1 MTNKKLKLAA
11 MSVALTACVAAQP
24 MAAHAVEGPDPA
36 EDNAAPQAEP
46 VAESSTPAPVAEEGE
61 KQEKVGE
68 QEEFF
73 PPPVNEEAKSEE
85 QAPAFG
91 PGTKTDD
98 IIIDYKPAEK
108 PEEPGESGKDG
119 ETDGSEGS
127 GETDETENPD
137 GTYVKGDVI
146 DNSKK
151 DEATGKDGKIGEAT
165 KEETPDSS
173 SSTTVVDPDAE
184 VKKGDPVVG
193 KDEDGNTT
201 ITTPTET
208 TGTETT
214 TTTGTGKADSSTTIT
229 DTKKGEEINLDDE
242 LGKDVRPDWKT
253 DKDAK
258 LGDYTVDKVE
268 PAKDGNSKTLT
279 LKKTSPTEEKEMAAE
294 DIAKLL
300 DVPEGGVEKKEE
312 LDEEG
317 NPKTT
322 YTLKKEEISTDEN
335 GNTVTRVT
343 YYKITGNTV
352 ETTTETTLVL
362 KVEKGTVD
370 VNNEDL
376 TTEIE
381 LPSIT
386 AKNTDE
392 TKTDVIEI
400 SSEKLGE
407 MLQDEY
413 YNNVTGE
420 YVYTENVD
428 GKEYTYKVKKMEDS
442 KPLTNA
448 QLAER
453 LGEGFTGDDNGVYYK
468 GEKLTF
474 DQMEAVRK
482 TLSYTVEV
490 TEVTKTPGQVEGG
503 QESIESAK
511 ETAKL
516 EAIKA
521 ALTDAARNAGINVE
535 TDDFKNQLNTIDP
548 TGKGQLNLSYT
559 DADGNVH
566 TVTLRYNGATVSAP
580 QPGTPDSS
588 KDTETRKDVTDNV
601 ITGTAYVTGSNTWT
615 ESGSL
620 NGTYVKPG
628 SGELPSL
635 DGWTIASKDPEKG
648 TTTYKKE
655 DTVTSPDG
663 TSTKITRTCTITES
677 SASLSDTEKE
687 EIAWAELLNQHP
699 EYKNKDELKA
709 AGYNINISSMDFS
722 GIKCVEWTIDELSES
737 TKTDAKDLNDK
748 LVIPGGKNWS
758 IDEKART
765 ITVDGKTYDK
775 VTKTNDGYTC
785 TVEDKNG
792 VKTTYT
798 FTKQA
803 GAPLTPEEIQT
814 ALAGQYSVSADSI
827 RLNADGKT
835 ATFTK
840 GNETITVDY
849 STLSETLTVRKD
861 VHTSSSVTDIIK
873 DNKDLEKAYDELWKQ
888 IQEIQSKLLPG
899 EELWIGNLE
908 VTDKTEKTDI
918 IKYFTTAISPENM
931 SKDELIKALQEQER
945 IAKNSTYV
953 ANKGSDYEETK
964 KNYYSGEK
972 TDEFKSFSKAPDG
985 SKIEV
990 YWKLTWWGGYYYYT
1004 DANGQEVRV
1013 HSNTVH
1019 YEEQRDDIGHLDL
1032 ASGSKLDL
1040 LPDKDDKV
1048 DQTDCVLVSKNL
1060 KLEWNYDAGNLVNG
1074 KGNQLVGLDSKISWD
1089 DEGGEGNGH
1098 YEYDRGTPNNCPDK
1112 SAYYKLTGTV
1122 AYDPIKE
1129 NGSIKLY
1136 QGQRG
1141 DYWTPGISAEDQAI
1155 NAYLKATGSSKT
1167 AASLT
1172 KKERDAIVGTYVVQI
1187 GTTGTNSTGESGYQV
1202 YLKSSELTAYGY
1214 MTRDANTCINS
1225 TYKRQDGTWGYVG
1238 GYDLMIS
1245 KLTQV
1250 SEGKVVGQTESTI
1263 KTITAPLSIRSSQD
1277 FANRLLELNKQTTT
1291 HKTSESATA
1300 YGENTS
1306 GGFDGAYT
1314 QNKSETVTGSGTGKG
1329 HYTTFTEVLK
1339 KLFTGS
1345 GSKEHDE
1352 GKVSY
1357 TYRTTDKVDT
1367 TPVSKETVTT
1377 TDAHVDYNYT
1387 SIETRTVTVNGE
1399 ETVIVPPVTPP
1410 VDPDTPDGPVE
1421 DETPDEVMTPET
1433 PELPAVQDAAPD
1445 EVVLPAEP
1453 ELPAVQDATALPQT
1467 GVNWMAALGMAFSG
1481 MLLTIAGAFASLK
1494 YKEKH

>member
-1 MTNKKLKLAA
+1 MLWKAPADPEGKDADPKAALEEGADLKGQEENAPEGKD
-11 MSVALTACVAAQP
+11 Q
-24 MAAHAVEGPDPA
+24 VE
-36 EDNAAPQAEP
+36 
-46 VAESSTPAPVAEEGE
+46 APVN
-61 KQEKVGE
+61 QEADKKE
-68 QEEFF
+68 QE
-73 PPPVNEEAKSEE
+73 
-85 QAPAFG
+85 PAFA
-91 PGTKTDD
+91 PDTESKDVE
-98 IIIDYKPAEK
+98 IDYKDPQ
-108 PEEPGESGKDG
+108 PDPKDPD
-119 ETDGSEGS
+119 T
-127 GETDETENPD
+127 TITE
-137 GTYVKGDVI
+137 GDVI
-146 DNSKK
+146 DTSKK
-151 DEATGKDGKIGEAT
+151 DEESGETGKIGKAT
-165 KEETPDSS
+165 KTET
-173 SSTTVVDPDAE
+173 VDPDASTTE
-184 VKKGDPVVG
+184 VEMGKTTTHPDGSTTTPGTQITTDQGTGEAKAETETETQEKGDKEKDPEKGQIDLKEELGDARKDLTWDGVEAEAG
-193 KDEDGNTT
+193 KDQEEKAKFNGYT
-201 ITTPTET
+201 IQESKPS
-208 TGTETT
+208 
-214 TTTGTGKADSSTTIT
+214 A
-229 DTKKGEEINLDDE
+229 
-242 LGKDVRPDWKT
+242 
-253 DKDAK
+253 
-258 LGDYTVDKVE
+258 
-268 PAKDGNSKTLT
+268 DGNSKELT
-279 LKKTSPTEEKEMAAE
+279 LKKTETGKEKHLSAE
-294 DIAKLL
+294 DIAKLMDESEHL
-300 DVPEGGVEKKEE
+300 DKKEDGSYTLKKTE
-312 LDEEG
+312 DILDEEG
-317 NPKTT
+317 KVIGTRTT
-322 YTLKKEEISTDEN
+322 VYE
-335 GNTVTRVT
+335 VTRDSVQT
-343 YYKITGNTV
+343 I
-352 ETTTETTLVL
+352 TETTL
-362 KVEKGTVD
+362 KIRMDKGTKPD
-370 VNNEDL
+370 EKDL
-376 TTEIE
+376 NTEIE
-381 LPSIT
+381 QPDIKDEKTQEVILPSTELENILKDPTTVKKDDGTYIYTETIYNADGTIT
-386 AKNTDE
+386 IREYTI
-392 TKTDVIEI
+392 TKTDT
-400 SSEKLGE
+400 
-407 MLQDEY
+407 DR
-413 YNNVTGE
+413 
-420 YVYTENVD
+420 D
-428 GKEYTYKVKKMEDS
+428 
-442 KPLTNA
+442 LTN
-448 QLAER
+448 QELAER
-453 LGEGFTGDDNGVYYK
+453 LGEGFTADQDGVYYK

-474 DQMEAVRK
+474 DQKEAVRK

-490 TEVTKTPGQVEGG
+490 TEITKTPGQVEGG
-503 QESIESAK
+503 QESIKSAE

-566 TVTLRYNGATVSAP
+566 TVTLRYDGATVSAP
-580 QPGTPDSS
+580 QPGSSDPS

-601 ITGTAYVTGSNTWT
+601 ITGTAYVNGSNTWT

-620 NGTYVKPG
+620 NGTYVKPD

-635 DGWTIASKDPEKG
+635 DGWTVDTNDPEKG
-648 TTTYKKE
+648 TTIYKKE

-663 TSTKITRTCTITES
+663 TITKITRTCTITES

-687 EIAWAELLNQHP
+687 EIAWNELQ
-699 EYKNKDELKA
+699 NKTGKDKA
-709 AGYNINISSMDFS
+709 TLIQEGYSIDIGSMDFS
-722 GIKCVEWTIDELSES
+722 GIKRVEWTIYELSES

-873 DNKDLEKAYDELWKQ
+873 DNKDLEKAYDDLWKQ

-990 YWKLTWWGGYYYYT
+990 YWKSTWWGGYYYYT

-1074 KGNQLVGLDSKISWD
+1074 KGNQPVGLDSKISWD
-1089 DEGGEGNGH
+1089 DEGGEGDGH
-1098 YEYDRGTPNNCPDK
+1098 YEYDRGNSNNCPDK

-1136 QGQRG
+1136 QGG
-1141 DYWTPGISAEDQAI
+1141 YDGWHWVSAEEQAI
-1155 NAYLKATGSSKT
+1155 NAYLKATGSNKT
-1167 AASLT
+1167 AANLS
-1172 KKERDAIVGTYVVQI
+1172 KKERDAIVGTYVVKI

-1202 YLKSSELTAYGY
+1202 YLKTSELTAYGY

-1277 FANRLLELNKQTTT
+1277 FANRLLELNQQTTT
-1291 HKTSESATA
+1291 HKTSERATA

-1339 KLFTGS
+1339 KLFSGKGETSYDTGN
-1345 GSKEHDE
+1345 
-1352 GKVSY
+1352 VSY
-1357 TYRTTDKVDT
+1357 TYRTTDKVNT

-1421 DETPDEVMTPET
+1421 DETPDEVVTPET
-1433 PELPAVQDAAPD
+1433 PELPLVQDATPD

>member
-24 MAAHAVEGPDPA
+24 MAAHAVEGPDSV

-46 VAESSTPAPVAEEGE
+46 APVEGKTAEGEVEGEEE
-61 KQEKVGE
+61 KQE
-68 QEEFF
+68 EFV
-73 PPPVNEEAKSEE
+73 PPVNDEAKKDD

-91 PGTKTDD
+91 PGTNTDD

-108 PEEPGESGKDG
+108 PDESG
-119 ETDGSEGS
+119 ES

-258 LGDYTVDKVE
+258 LGGYTVDKVE

-279 LKKTSPTEEKEMAAE
+279 LKKTSEPETKKMSAE
-294 DIAKLL
+294 DVAKLL
-300 DVPEGGVEKKEE
+300 DVPEGGVEKKT
-312 LDEEG
+312 DDEG
-317 NPKTT
+317 NTT
-322 YTLKKEEISTDEN
+322 YTLKKEETSTDEN

-343 YYKITGNTV
+343 YYEITGNSV
-352 ETTTETTLVL
+352 KTTTETTLKL
-362 KVEKGTVD
+362 KVEKGTETKKD
-370 VNNEDL
+370 QDL
-376 TTEIE
+376 STEAE
-381 LPSIT
+381 LPDSIT
-386 AKNTDE
+386 VKNGKSELKVSKDILEKALDNGGTYTDTDKNITYTV
-392 TKTDVIEI
+392 TKKEE
-400 SSEKLGE
+400 SSTKLSNE
-407 MLQDEY
+407 
-413 YNNVTGE
+413 
-420 YVYTENVD
+420 
-428 GKEYTYKVKKMEDS
+428 
-442 KPLTNA
+442 
-448 QLAER
+448 QLAKR
-453 LGEGFTGDDNGVYYK
+453 LGDGFTYNAADDSISYK
-468 GEKLTF
+468 GEKLTISQN
-474 DQMEAVRK
+474 DVYRK
-482 TLSYTVEV
+482 LLSYDVTV
-490 TEVTKTPGQVEGG
+490 TETIKNEGQVEGG
-503 QESIESAK
+503 QASIDKANND
-511 ETAKL
+511 AKL

-521 ALTDAARNAGINVE
+521 ALTDAAKKTGINVDSE
-535 TDDFKNQLNTIDP
+535 DFKNQLNTIDP

-566 TVTLRYNGATVSAP
+566 TVTLCYDGATVSAP
-580 QPGTPDSS
+580 EPSS
-588 KDTETRKDVTDNV
+588 SDPSKNTETREDIKDYTV
-601 ITGTAYVTGSNTWT
+601 TGTAYVTGSNTWT

-635 DGWTIASKDPEKG
+635 EGWTFDGIDTEKG

-655 DTVTSPDG
+655 ETVTSPDG
-663 TSTKITRTCTITES
+663 TSTKIIRTCTITES
-677 SASLSDTEKE
+677 SASLSDAEKAD
-687 EIAWAELLNQHP
+687 IAWAELLKQHP
-699 EYKNKDELKA
+699 EYKNEDELKA
-709 AGYNINISSMDFS
+709 AGYNIDIGSMDFS
-722 GIKCVEWTIDELSES
+722 GIKRVEWTIGTLSES
-737 TKTDAKDLNDK
+737 TKTDTKDLNDK

-758 IDEKART
+758 IDEKAGT
-765 ITVDGKTYDK
+765 ITVDGDIYRN

-840 GNETITVDY
+840 GDETITVDY

-888 IQEIQSKLLPG
+888 IQEIRSKLPPD

-908 VTDKTEKTDI
+908 VTDKTKKTDI

-990 YWKLTWWGGYYYYT
+990 YWKWTLWGGYYYYT

-1074 KGNQLVGLDSKISWD
+1074 KDNQPVGLDSKISWD
-1089 DEGGEGNGH
+1089 DEGGEGDGH

-1172 KKERDAIVGTYVVQI
+1172 KKERDAIVGTYVVKI
-1187 GTTGTNSTGESGYQV
+1187 GTTDTNSTGESGYQV
-1202 YLKSSELTAYGY
+1202 YLKTSELTAYGY

-1339 KLFTGS
+1339 KLFSGKGETSYDTGS
-1345 GSKEHDE
+1345 
-1352 GKVSY
+1352 VSY
-1357 TYRTTDKVDT
+1357 SYRTPDEVITSA
-1367 TPVSKETVTT
+1367 VSKTTKTT

-1410 VDPDTPDGPVE
+1410 ETPVE
-1421 DETPDEVMTPET
+1421 DETPDEVVTPET
-1433 PELPAVQDAAPD
+1433 PELPPVQDATPDQVIAP
-1445 EVVLPAEP
+1445 ANP
-1453 ELPAVQDATALPQT
+1453 ELPPVQDATALPQT

>member
-1 MTNKKLKLAA
+1 MLWK
-11 MSVALTACVAAQP
+11 
-24 MAAHAVEGPDPA
+24 
-36 EDNAAPQAEP
+36 APTLSRITLP
-46 VAESSTPAPVAEEGE
+46 RRPNPPLW
-61 KQEKVGE
+61 KVRP
-68 QEEFF
+68 QKARSRAKRASRRSL

-98 IIIDYKPAEK
+98 ITIDYKPAEK
-108 PEEPGESGKDG
+108 PEQPGKSGEDG

-151 DEATGKDGKIGEAT
+151 DEVTGKDGKIGEAT

-208 TGTETT
+208 TGTQTT

-242 LGKDVRPDWKT
+242 LGKDVRPGWGT
-253 DKDAK
+253 GKDAK

-268 PAKDGNSKTLT
+268 PAEDGNSKELT
-279 LKKTSPTEEKEMAAE
+279 LKKTSEPETKEMSAE
-294 DIAKLL
+294 DVAKLL
-300 DVPEGGVEKKEE
+300 DVPEGGVEKKT
-312 LDEEG
+312 DNEG
-317 NPKTT
+317 NTT
-322 YTLKKEEISTDEN
+322 YTLKKEETSTDEN
-335 GNTVTRVT
+335 GNTVTRTT
-343 YYKITGNTV
+343 YYEITGNSVKTR
-352 ETTTETTLVL
+352 TETTLVL
-362 KVEKGTVD
+362 KVEKGTETKKD
-370 VNNEDL
+370 QDL
-376 TTEIE
+376 STEAE
-381 LPSIT
+381 LPDSIT
-386 AKNTDE
+386 VKNGKSELKVSKDILEKALDNGGTYTDTDKNITYTV
-392 TKTDVIEI
+392 TKKEE
-400 SSEKLGE
+400 SSTKLSNE
-407 MLQDEY
+407 
-413 YNNVTGE
+413 
-420 YVYTENVD
+420 
-428 GKEYTYKVKKMEDS
+428 
-442 KPLTNA
+442 
-448 QLAER
+448 QLAKR
-453 LGEGFTGDDNGVYYK
+453 LGDGFTYNAADDSISYK
-468 GEKLTF
+468 GEKLTISQN
-474 DQMEAVRK
+474 DVYRK
-482 TLSYTVEV
+482 LLSYDVTV
-490 TEVTKTPGQVEGG
+490 TETIKNEGQVEGG
-503 QESIESAK
+503 QASIDKANND
-511 ETAKL
+511 AKL

-521 ALTDAARNAGINVE
+521 ALTDAAKKTGINVDSE
-535 TDDFKNQLNTIDP
+535 DFKNQLNTIDP

-566 TVTLRYNGATVSAP
+566 TVTLCYDGATVSAP
-580 QPGTPDSS
+580 EPGSS
-588 KDTETRKDVTDNV
+588 DPSKNTETREDIKDYTV
-601 ITGTAYVTGSNTWT
+601 TGTAYVTGSNTWT

-635 DGWTIASKDPEKG
+635 EGWTFDGIDTEKG

-655 DTVTSPDG
+655 ETVTSPDG

-687 EIAWAELLNQHP
+687 EIAWKELQ
-699 EYKNKDELKA
+699 NKTGKDKA
-709 AGYNINISSMDFS
+709 TLLQEGYSIDIGSMDFS
-722 GIKCVEWTIDELSES
+722 GIKRVEWTIDTLSES
-737 TKTDAKDLNDK
+737 TKTDTKDLNDK

-758 IDEKART
+758 IDENAGT
-765 ITVDGKTYDK
+765 ITVDGNIYRN
-775 VTKTNDGYTC
+775 VTKTDDGYTC

-840 GNETITVDY
+840 GDETITVDY

-861 VHTSSSVTDIIK
+861 VHTSSSVTGIIK
-873 DNKDLEKAYDELWKQ
+873 DDKDLEKAYDELWKQ
-888 IQEIQSKLLPG
+888 IQEIQSKLQPG
-899 EELWIGNLE
+899 EELRIGE
-908 VTDKTEKTDI
+908 TKIDSTTKKEDI
-918 IKYFTTAISPENM
+918 IKYFTKAISPDNM

-972 TDEFKSFSKAPDG
+972 TGEFKYFSKAPDG

-990 YWKLTWWGGYYYYT
+990 YWKSTWGWNGYYYYT
-1004 DANGQEVRV
+1004 DANGHEVRV
-1013 HSNTVH
+1013 DSNTVH
-1019 YEEQRDDIGHLDL
+1019 SEEQRDDIGHLDL

-1040 LPDKDDKV
+1040 LPDKDGKV

-1060 KLEWNYDAGNLVNG
+1060 KLEWNYDAGKLVNG
-1074 KGNQLVGLDSKISWD
+1074 KDNQTVGLDSKISWD
-1089 DEGGEGNGH
+1089 DEGGEGSGH
-1098 YEYDRGTPNNCPDK
+1098 YEYDRGNRNNNPDK

-1136 QGQRG
+1136 QGQWG
-1141 DYWTPGISAEDQAI
+1141 DYWNPGISAEDEAI

-1167 AASLT
+1167 YRDLT
-1172 KKERDAIVGTYVVQI
+1172 TKERNAIVGTYVVQI

-1214 MTRDANTCINS
+1214 MSRDANTCINS

-1245 KLTQV
+1245 ELTQV
-1250 SEGKVVGQTESTI
+1250 REGKVVGQTESTI

-1277 FANRLLELNKQTTT
+1277 FAKRLLELNKQTTT
-1291 HKTSESATA
+1291 THKTGEGATA

-1306 GGFDGAYT
+1306 GDFDGTYT
-1314 QNKSETVTGSGTGKG
+1314 QKKSETVEGSGTGKG

-1339 KLFTGS
+1339 KIFSGS

-1357 TYRTTDKVDT
+1357 TYRTTDKVNT

-1377 TDAHVDYNYT
+1377 TDAHVGYNYT
-1387 SIETRTVTVNGE
+1387 SIETRKVTVNGE

-1410 VDPDTPDGPVE
+1410 ETPVE
-1421 DETPDEVMTPET
+1421 DETPDEVVTPET
-1433 PELPAVQDAAPD
+1433 PELPPVQDATPD
-1445 EVVLPAEP
+1445 TPVLPSDAV
-1453 ELPAVQDATALPQT
+1453 LPAVQDALPQT

-1481 MLLTIAGAFASLK
+1481 MLLMVVGAFTSLK

>member
-24 MAAHAVEGPDPA
+24 MAAHAVEGPDSV

-46 VAESSTPAPVAEEGE
+46 APVEGKTAEGEVEGEEE
-61 KQEKVGE
+61 KQE
-68 QEEFF
+68 EFV
-73 PPPVNEEAKSEE
+73 PPENDEAKKDD

-108 PEEPGESGKDG
+108 PDETGKSGEDG
-119 ETDGSEGS
+119 ETDGSDGS

-201 ITTPTET
+201 ITTKTET
-208 TGTETT
+208 TGTQTT
-214 TTTGTGKADSSTTIT
+214 TTTGTGEANSNTTIT

-242 LGKDVRPDWKT
+242 LGKDVRPNWST
-253 DKDAK
+253 DEKAK
-258 LGDYTVDKVE
+258 LGGYTVDKVE
-268 PAKDGNSKTLT
+268 PAEDGNSKTLT
-279 LKKTSPTEEKEMAAE
+279 LKKTSPTETKEMAAE
-294 DIAKLL
+294 DVAKLL
-300 DVPEGGVEKKEE
+300 DVPEDGVEKKTD
-312 LDEEG
+312 DEG
-317 NPKTT
+317 KTT
-322 YTLKKEEISTDEN
+322 YILKKEETSTDEN

-362 KVEKGTVD
+362 NVEKGTETKKD
-370 VNNEDL
+370 QDL
-376 TTEIE
+376 STEAE
-381 LPSIT
+381 LPDSIT
-386 AKNTDE
+386 VKNGKSELKVSKDILEKALDNGGTYTDTDKNITYTV
-392 TKTDVIEI
+392 TKKEE
-400 SSEKLGE
+400 SSTKLSNE
-407 MLQDEY
+407 
-413 YNNVTGE
+413 
-420 YVYTENVD
+420 
-428 GKEYTYKVKKMEDS
+428 
-442 KPLTNA
+442 
-448 QLAER
+448 QLAKR
-453 LGEGFTGDDNGVYYK
+453 LGDGFTYNAADDSISYK
-468 GEKLTF
+468 GEKLTISQN
-474 DQMEAVRK
+474 DVYRK
-482 TLSYTVEV
+482 LLSYDVTV
-490 TEVTKTPGQVEGG
+490 TETIKNEGQVEGG
-503 QESIESAK
+503 QASIDKANND
-511 ETAKL
+511 AKL

-521 ALTDAARNAGINVE
+521 ALTDAAKKTGINVDSE
-535 TDDFKNQLNTIDP
+535 DFKNQLNTIDP

-566 TVTLRYNGATVSAP
+566 TVTLCYDGATVSAP
-580 QPGTPDSS
+580 EPGSS
-588 KDTETRKDVTDNV
+588 DPSKNTETREDIKDYTV
-601 ITGTAYVTGSNTWT
+601 TGTAYVTGSNTWT

-635 DGWTIASKDPEKG
+635 EGWTFDSIDTEKG

-655 DTVTSPDG
+655 ETVTSPDG

-687 EIAWAELLNQHP
+687 EIAWAELLKQHP

-722 GIKCVEWTIDELSES
+722 GIKRVEWTIDELSES

-814 ALAGQYSVSADSI
+814 ALAGQYSVPADSI

-888 IQEIQSKLLPG
+888 IQEIQSKLQPG

-945 IAKNSTYV
+945 IAKSSTYV

-990 YWKLTWWGGYYYYT
+990 YWKWTRWGGYYYYT

-1040 LPDKDDKV
+1040 LPDKDGNV

-1074 KGNQLVGLDSKISWD
+1074 KGNQPVGLDSKISWD
-1089 DEGGEGNGH
+1089 DEGGEGDGH
-1098 YEYDRGTPNNCPDK
+1098 YEYDRGNPNNCPDK

-1136 QGQRG
+1136 QGG
-1141 DYWTPGISAEDQAI
+1141 YDDWHWVSAEDQAI

-1172 KKERDAIVGTYVVQI
+1172 KKERDAIVGTYVVKI
-1187 GTTGTNSTGESGYQV
+1187 GTTDTNSTGESGYQV
-1202 YLKSSELTAYGY
+1202 YLKTSELTAYGY

-1300 YGENTS
+1300 SGENTS
-1306 GGFDGAYT
+1306 GGFNGAYT
-1314 QNKSETVTGSGTGKG
+1314 QDKSETVTGSGTGKG

-1357 TYRTTDKVDT
+1357 TYRTTDKVNT

-1387 SIETRTVTVNGE
+1387 SIETRTVTVDGE

-1410 VDPDTPDGPVE
+1410 ETPVE
-1421 DETPDEVMTPET
+1421 DETPDEVVTPET
-1433 PELPAVQDAAPD
+1433 PELPPVQDATPDDAAP
-1445 EVVLPAEP
+1445 ETPVLPSDAV
-1453 ELPAVQDATALPQT
+1453 LPAVQDALPQT

>member
-1 MTNKKLKLAA
+1 M
-11 MSVALTACVAAQP
+11 
-24 MAAHAVEGPDPA
+24 
-36 EDNAAPQAEP
+36 
-46 VAESSTPAPVAEEGE
+46 
-61 KQEKVGE
+61 
-68 QEEFF
+68 
-73 PPPVNEEAKSEE
+73 NEEAKKDD

-98 IIIDYKPAEK
+98 ITIDYKPAEK
-108 PEEPGESGKDG
+108 PEEPGE
-119 ETDGSEGS
+119 
-127 GETDETENPD
+127 TDEPETPGD
-137 GTYVKGDVI
+137 THLKGDVI

-151 DEATGKDGKIGEAT
+151 DEATGEDGKIGEAT

-208 TGTETT
+208 TGTQTT

-253 DKDAK
+253 DKDDK
-258 LGDYTVDKVE
+258 LGGYTVDKVE
-268 PAKDGNSKTLT
+268 PAEDGNSKELT
-279 LKKTSPTEEKEMAAE
+279 LKKTSEPETKEMSAE
-294 DIAKLL
+294 DVAKLL

-322 YTLKKEEISTDEN
+322 YTLKKEETSTDEN

-370 VNNEDL
+370 VDNEDL
-376 TTEIE
+376 TTEIK
-381 LPSIT
+381 LPSI
-386 AKNTDE
+386 KDE
-392 TKTDVIEI
+392 
-400 SSEKLGE
+400 S
-407 MLQDEY
+407 
-413 YNNVTGE
+413 
-420 YVYTENVD
+420 
-428 GKEYTYKVKKMEDS
+428 GKEILSAKHLLKDQKPDKDGTYKIEKEANGKTYLYTITESTDQGTL
-442 KPLTNA
+442 LTNK
-448 QLAER
+448 QLADR
-453 LGEGFTGDDNGVYYK
+453 LGKGFTADDNGVYYK

-474 DQMEAVRK
+474 DQMDAVRK
-482 TLSYTVEV
+482 TLSYTVAV
-490 TEVTKTPGQVEGG
+490 TEITKAPGQVEGG
-503 QESIESAK
+503 QESIESAE

-521 ALTDAARNAGINVE
+521 ALTDAAKKTGINVDSE
-535 TDDFKNQLNTIDP
+535 DFKNQLNTIDP

-566 TVTLRYNGATVSAP
+566 TVTLRYDGATVSAP
-580 QPGTPDSS
+580 QPGSSDPS

-628 SGELPSL
+628 SGKLPSL

-655 DTVTSPDG
+655 ETVTSPDG

-677 SASLSDTEKE
+677 SASLTDAEKE
-687 EIAWAELLNQHP
+687 EIAWKELQ
-699 EYKNKDELKA
+699 NKSGKDKA
-709 AGYNINISSMDFS
+709 TLLQEGYSIDIGSMDFS
-722 GIKCVEWTIDELSES
+722 GIKRVEWTIDTLSES
-737 TKTDAKDLNDK
+737 TKTDTKDLNDK

-765 ITVDGKTYDK
+765 ITVDGKTYDN

-798 FTKQA
+798 FTKKA

-840 GNETITVDY
+840 GDETITVDY

-861 VHTSSSVTDIIK
+861 VHTSSSVTGIIK
-873 DNKDLEKAYDELWKQ
+873 DDKDLEKAYDELWKQ
-888 IQEIQSKLLPG
+888 IQEIQSKLQPG
-899 EELWIGNLE
+899 EELRIGE
-908 VTDKTEKTDI
+908 TKIDSTTKKEDI
-918 IKYFTTAISPENM
+918 IKYFTKAISPDNM

-972 TDEFKSFSKAPDG
+972 TGEFKYFSKAPDG

-990 YWKLTWWGGYYYYT
+990 YWKSTWGWNGYYYYT
-1004 DANGQEVRV
+1004 DANGHEVRV
-1013 HSNTVH
+1013 DSNTVH
-1019 YEEQRDDIGHLDL
+1019 SEEQRDDIGHLDL

-1040 LPDKDDKV
+1040 LPDEDGKV
-1048 DQTDCVLVSKNL
+1048 NQTDCVLVSKNL
-1060 KLEWNYDAGNLVNG
+1060 KLEWNYDAGKLVNG
-1074 KGNQLVGLDSKISWD
+1074 KDNQTVGLDSKISWD
-1089 DEGGEGNGH
+1089 DEGGEGDGH
-1098 YEYDRGTPNNCPDK
+1098 YEYDRGNPNKNPDK

-1122 AYDPIKE
+1122 AYDPIKDKD
-1129 NGSIKLY
+1129 GSIKLY
-1136 QGQRG
+1136 QGQWG
-1141 DYWTPGISAEDQAI
+1141 DYWNPGISAEDEAI

-1167 AASLT
+1167 YRDLT
-1172 KKERDAIVGTYVVQI
+1172 TKERNAIVGTYVVKI

-1214 MTRDANTCINS
+1214 MSRDANTCINS

-1245 KLTQV
+1245 ELTQV
-1250 SEGKVVGQTESTI
+1250 REGKVVGQTESTI

-1277 FANRLLELNKQTTT
+1277 FAKRLLELNKQTTT
-1291 HKTSESATA
+1291 THKTGEGATA

-1306 GGFDGAYT
+1306 GDFDGTYT
-1314 QNKSETVTGSGTGKG
+1314 QKKSETVEGSGTGKG

-1339 KLFTGS
+1339 KIFSGS

-1352 GKVSY
+1352 GSVSY
-1357 TYRTTDKVDT
+1357 THRTTDKVNT

-1377 TDAHVDYNYT
+1377 TDAHVGYNYT

-1410 VDPDTPDGPVE
+1410 ETPVE
-1421 DETPDEVMTPET
+1421 DETPDEVVTPET
-1433 PELPAVQDAAPD
+1433 PELPPVQDATPDAP
-1445 EVVLPAEP
+1445 VLPSDAV
-1453 ELPAVQDATALPQT
+1453 LPAVQDALPQT

>member
-24 MAAHAVEGPDPA
+24 MAAHAVEGPDSV

-68 QEEFF
+68 QEEFT
-73 PPPVNEEAKSEE
+73 PPRVNEEAKSEE

-98 IIIDYKPAEK
+98 ITIDYKPAAK
-108 PEEPGESGKDG
+108 PEEPGE
-119 ETDGSEGS
+119 
-127 GETDETENPD
+127 TDEPETPGD
-137 GTYVKGDVI
+137 THLKGDVI

-151 DEATGKDGKIGEAT
+151 NEATGKDGKIGTAT

-242 LGKDVRPDWKT
+242 LGQDVRPDWKT
-253 DKDAK
+253 NKDAK
-258 LGDYTVDKVE
+258 LGGYTVDKVE

-279 LKKTSPTEEKEMAAE
+279 LKKTSEPETKEMSAE
-294 DIAKLL
+294 DVAKLL

-352 ETTTETTLVL
+352 ETTTETTLKL
-362 KVEKGTVD
+362 KVEKGTETKKD
-370 VNNEDL
+370 QDL
-376 TTEIE
+376 STEAE

-407 MLQDEY
+407 MLKDEY

-428 GKEYTYKVKKMEDS
+428 GKEYTYKVKKTENT
-442 KPLTNA
+442 KQLTNK
-448 QLAER
+448 QLADR
-453 LGEGFTGDDNGVYYK
+453 LGEGFTGDETGVYYN
-468 GEKLTF
+468 GEKLNL

-503 QESIESAK
+503 QESIKSAE

-521 ALTDAARNAGINVE
+521 ALTDAAKKTGINVDSE
-535 TDDFKNQLNTIDP
+535 DFKNQLNTIDP

-566 TVTLRYNGATVSAP
+566 TVTLRYNGATVSTD
-580 QPGTPDSS
+580 PGTPDSS
-588 KDTETRKDVTDNV
+588 KDTETREDVKDYTV
-601 ITGTAYVTGSNTWT
+601 TGTAYVTGSNTWT

-655 DTVTSPDG
+655 ETVTSPDG

-677 SASLSDTEKE
+677 SASLTDAEKE
-687 EIAWAELLNQHP
+687 EIAWKELQ
-699 EYKNKDELKA
+699 NKTGKDKA
-709 AGYNINISSMDFS
+709 TLLQEGYSIDIGSMDFS
-722 GIKCVEWTIDELSES
+722 GIKRVEWTIDTLSES
-737 TKTDAKDLNDK
+737 TKTDTKDLNDK

-758 IDEKART
+758 IDENAGT
-765 ITVDGKTYDK
+765 ITVDGNIYRN
-775 VTKTNDGYTC
+775 VTKTDDGYTC

-803 GAPLTPEEIQT
+803 GAPLTPDEIQT

-840 GNETITVDY
+840 GDETITVDY

-861 VHTSSSVTDIIK
+861 VHTSSSVTGIIK
-873 DNKDLEKAYDELWKQ
+873 DDKDLEKAYDELWKQ
-888 IQEIQSKLLPG
+888 IQEIQSKLQPG
-899 EELWIGNLE
+899 EELRIGE
-908 VTDKTEKTDI
+908 TKIDSTTKKEDI
-918 IKYFTTAISPENM
+918 IKYFTKAISPDNM

-972 TDEFKSFSKAPDG
+972 TGEFKYFSKAPDG

-990 YWKLTWWGGYYYYT
+990 YWKSTWGWNGYYYYT

-1019 YEEQRDDIGHLDL
+1019 SEEQRDDIGHLDL

-1040 LPDKDDKV
+1040 LPDEDGKV
-1048 DQTDCVLVSKNL
+1048 NQTDCVLVSKNL
-1060 KLEWNYDAGNLVNG
+1060 KLEWNYDAGKLVNG
-1074 KGNQLVGLDSKISWD
+1074 KDNQTVGLDSKISWD
-1089 DEGGEGNGH
+1089 DEGGEGSGH
-1098 YEYDRGTPNNCPDK
+1098 YEYDRGNRNNNPDK

-1136 QGQRG
+1136 QGG
-1141 DYWTPGISAEDQAI
+1141 YDGWYWVSAEDQAI
-1155 NAYLKATGSSKT
+1155 NAYLEATGSSKT

-1250 SEGKVVGQTESTI
+1250 SEGKVIGQTESTI

-1277 FANRLLELNKQTTT
+1277 FAKRLLELNKQTTT
-1291 HKTSESATA
+1291 THKTGEGATA

-1306 GGFDGAYT
+1306 GDFDGTYT
-1314 QNKSETVTGSGTGKG
+1314 QKKSETVEGSGTGKG

-1339 KLFTGS
+1339 KIFSGS

-1357 TYRTTDKVDT
+1357 TYRTTDKVNT

-1377 TDAHVDYNYT
+1377 TDAHVGYNYT
-1387 SIETRTVTVNGE
+1387 SIETRKVTVNGE

-1421 DETPDEVMTPET
+1421 DETPDEVVTPET
-1433 PELPAVQDAAPD
+1433 PELPPVQDATPDAP
-1445 EVVLPAEP
+1445 VLPSDAV
-1453 ELPAVQDATALPQT
+1453 LPAVQDALPQT

>member
-24 MAAHAVEGPDPA
+24 MAAHAVEGPDSV

-68 QEEFF
+68 QEEFT
-73 PPPVNEEAKSEE
+73 PPRVNEEAKSEE

-98 IIIDYKPAEK
+98 ITIDYKPAAK
-108 PEEPGESGKDG
+108 PEEPGE
-119 ETDGSEGS
+119 
-127 GETDETENPD
+127 TDEPETPGD
-137 GTYVKGDVI
+137 THLKGDVI

-151 DEATGKDGKIGEAT
+151 NEATGKDGKIGTAT

-242 LGKDVRPDWKT
+242 LGQDVRPDWKT

-258 LGDYTVDKVE
+258 LGGYTVDKVE
-268 PAKDGNSKTLT
+268 PAEDGNSKELT

-300 DVPEGGVEKKEE
+300 DVPEGGVEKKT
-312 LDEEG
+312 DDEG
-317 NPKTT
+317 NTT
-322 YTLKKEEISTDEN
+322 YTLKKEETSTDEN

-343 YYKITGNTV
+343 YYEITGNSV
-352 ETTTETTLVL
+352 KTTTETTLVL

-370 VNNEDL
+370 VDDKDL
-376 TTEIE
+376 TTKVE

-407 MLQDEY
+407 MLKDEY

-428 GKEYTYKVKKMEDS
+428 GKEYTYKVKKTENT
-442 KPLTNA
+442 KPLTPA
-448 QLAER
+448 QLADR

-468 GEKLTF
+468 GEKLNL

-503 QESIESAK
+503 QASIDKANND
-511 ETAKL
+511 AKL

-521 ALTDAARNAGINVE
+521 ALTDAAKKTGINVDSE
-535 TDDFKNQLNTIDP
+535 DFKNQLNTIDP

-566 TVTLRYNGATVSAP
+566 TVTLRYNGATVSTDL
-580 QPGTPDSS
+580 GTPDSS
-588 KDTETRKDVTDNV
+588 KDTETREDVKDYTV
-601 ITGTAYVTGSNTWT
+601 TGTAYVTGSNTWT
-615 ESGSL
+615 ESDSL

-655 DTVTSPDG
+655 ETVTSPDG

-677 SASLSDTEKE
+677 SASLSDAEKE
-687 EIAWAELLNQHP
+687 EIAWKELQ
-699 EYKNKDELKA
+699 NKTGKDKA
-709 AGYNINISSMDFS
+709 TLLQEGYSIDIGSMDFS
-722 GIKCVEWTIDELSES
+722 GIKRVEWTIDTLSES
-737 TKTDAKDLNDK
+737 TKTDTKDLNDK

-758 IDEKART
+758 IDENAGT
-765 ITVDGKTYDK
+765 ITVDGNIYRN
-775 VTKTNDGYTC
+775 VTKTDDGYTC

-798 FTKQA
+798 FTKKA

-840 GNETITVDY
+840 GDETITVDY

-861 VHTSSSVTDIIK
+861 VHTSSSVTGIIK
-873 DNKDLEKAYDELWKQ
+873 DDKDLEKAYDELWKQ
-888 IQEIQSKLLPG
+888 IQEIQSKLQPG
-899 EELWIGNLE
+899 EELRIGE
-908 VTDKTEKTDI
+908 TKIDSTTKKEDI
-918 IKYFTTAISPENM
+918 IKYFTKAISPDNM

-972 TDEFKSFSKAPDG
+972 TGEFKYFSKAPDG

-990 YWKLTWWGGYYYYT
+990 YWKSTWGWNGYYYYT

-1019 YEEQRDDIGHLDL
+1019 SEEQRDDIGHLDL

-1040 LPDKDDKV
+1040 LPDEDGKV
-1048 DQTDCVLVSKNL
+1048 NQTDCVLVSKNL
-1060 KLEWNYDAGNLVNG
+1060 KLEWNYDAGKLVNG
-1074 KGNQLVGLDSKISWD
+1074 KDNQTVGLDSKISWD
-1089 DEGGEGNGH
+1089 DEGGEGSGH
-1098 YEYDRGTPNNCPDK
+1098 YEYDRGNRNNNPDK

-1136 QGQRG
+1136 QGQWG
-1141 DYWTPGISAEDQAI
+1141 DYWNPGISAEDEAI
-1155 NAYLKATGSSKT
+1155 NAYLKATGSNKT

-1245 KLTQV
+1245 ELTQV

-1277 FANRLLELNKQTTT
+1277 FAKRLLELNKQTTT
-1291 HKTSESATA
+1291 HKTGEGATA

-1306 GGFDGAYT
+1306 GDFDGAYT
-1314 QNKSETVTGSGTGKG
+1314 QDKSETVTGSGTGKG

-1339 KLFTGS
+1339 KIFSGS

-1357 TYRTTDKVDT
+1357 THRTTDKVNT
-1367 TPVSKETVTT
+1367 TPVSKETVTAT
-1377 TDAHVDYNYT
+1377 AAHVGYNYT

-1410 VDPDTPDGPVE
+1410 ETPVE
-1421 DETPDEVMTPET
+1421 DETPDEVVTPET
-1433 PELPAVQDAAPD
+1433 PELPPVQDATPDDAAP
-1445 EVVLPAEP
+1445 ETPVLPSDAV
-1453 ELPAVQDATALPQT
+1453 LPAVQDALPQT

-1481 MLLTIAGAFASLK
+1481 MLLMVVGAFTSLK

>member
-1 MTNKKLKLAA
+1 M
-11 MSVALTACVAAQP
+11 
-24 MAAHAVEGPDPA
+24 
-36 EDNAAPQAEP
+36 
-46 VAESSTPAPVAEEGE
+46 
-61 KQEKVGE
+61 
-68 QEEFF
+68 
-73 PPPVNEEAKSEE
+73 NEEAKSEE

-91 PGTKTDD
+91 PGIKTDD
-98 IIIDYKPAEK
+98 ITIDYKPAAK
-108 PEEPGESGKDG
+108 PEEPGE
-119 ETDGSEGS
+119 
-127 GETDETENPD
+127 TDEPETPGD
-137 GTYVKGDVI
+137 THLKGDVI

-151 DEATGKDGKIGEAT
+151 DEATGEDGKIGTAT

-268 PAKDGNSKTLT
+268 PAEDGNSKELT

-300 DVPEGGVEKKEE
+300 DVPEGGVEKKT
-312 LDEEG
+312 DNEG
-317 NPKTT
+317 NTT
-322 YTLKKEEISTDEN
+322 YTLKKEETSTDEN

-343 YYKITGNTV
+343 YYEITGNSVKTR
-352 ETTTETTLVL
+352 TETTLKL
-362 KVEKGTVD
+362 KVEKGTETKKD
-370 VNNEDL
+370 QDL
-376 TTEIE
+376 STEAE
-381 LPSIT
+381 LPDSIT
-386 AKNTDE
+386 VKNGKSELKVSKDILEKALDNGGTYTDTDKNITYTV
-392 TKTDVIEI
+392 TKKEE
-400 SSEKLGE
+400 SSTKLSNE
-407 MLQDEY
+407 
-413 YNNVTGE
+413 
-420 YVYTENVD
+420 
-428 GKEYTYKVKKMEDS
+428 
-442 KPLTNA
+442 
-448 QLAER
+448 QLAKR
-453 LGEGFTGDDNGVYYK
+453 LGDGFTYNAADDSISYK
-468 GEKLTF
+468 GEKLTISQN
-474 DQMEAVRK
+474 DVYRK
-482 TLSYTVEV
+482 LLSYDVTV
-490 TEVTKTPGQVEGG
+490 TETIKNEGQVEGG
-503 QESIESAK
+503 QASIDKANND
-511 ETAKL
+511 AKL

-566 TVTLRYNGATVSAP
+566 TVTLRYDGATVSAP
-580 QPGTPDSS
+580 QPGSS
-588 KDTETRKDVTDNV
+588 DPRKDTETRKDVTDNTV
-601 ITGTAYVTGSNTWT
+601 TGTAYVTGSNTWT

-648 TTTYKKE
+648 ATTYKKE
-655 DTVTSPDG
+655 ETVTSPDG

-677 SASLSDTEKE
+677 SASLSDAEKAD
-687 EIAWAELLNQHP
+687 IAWAELLKQHP
-699 EYKNKDELKA
+699 EYKNEDELKA
-709 AGYNINISSMDFS
+709 AGYNIDIGSMDFS
-722 GIKCVEWTIDELSES
+722 GIKRVEWTIDTLSES
-737 TKTDAKDLNDK
+737 TKTDTKDLNDK

-758 IDEKART
+758 IDENAGT
-765 ITVDGKTYDK
+765 ITVDGNIYRN
-775 VTKTNDGYTC
+775 VTKTDDGYTC

-803 GAPLTPEEIQT
+803 GAPLTPDEIQT

-840 GNETITVDY
+840 GDETITVDY

-861 VHTSSSVTDIIK
+861 VHTSSSVTGIIK
-873 DNKDLEKAYDELWKQ
+873 DDKDLEKAYDELWKQ
-888 IQEIQSKLLPG
+888 IQEIQSKLQPG
-899 EELWIGNLE
+899 EELRIGE
-908 VTDKTEKTDI
+908 TKIDSTTKKEDI
-918 IKYFTTAISPENM
+918 IKYFTKAISPDNM

-972 TDEFKSFSKAPDG
+972 TGEFKYFSKSPDG

-990 YWKLTWWGGYYYYT
+990 YWKSTWGWNGYYYYT

-1019 YEEQRDDIGHLDL
+1019 SEEQRDDIGHLDL

-1040 LPDKDDKV
+1040 LPDEDGKV
-1048 DQTDCVLVSKNL
+1048 NQTDCVLVSKNL
-1060 KLEWNYDAGNLVNG
+1060 KLEWNYDAGKLVNG
-1074 KGNQLVGLDSKISWD
+1074 KDNQTVGLDSKISWD
-1089 DEGGEGNGH
+1089 DEGGEGSGH
-1098 YEYDRGTPNNCPDK
+1098 YEYDRGNRNNNPDK

-1136 QGQRG
+1136 QGQWG
-1141 DYWTPGISAEDQAI
+1141 DYWNPGISAEDEAI

-1167 AASLT
+1167 YRDLT
-1172 KKERDAIVGTYVVQI
+1172 TKERNAIVGTYVVKI

-1214 MTRDANTCINS
+1214 MSRDANTCINS

-1245 KLTQV
+1245 ELTQV
-1250 SEGKVVGQTESTI
+1250 SEGKVIGQTESTI

-1277 FANRLLELNKQTTT
+1277 FAKRLLELNKQTTT
-1291 HKTSESATA
+1291 THKTGEGATA

-1306 GGFDGAYT
+1306 GDFDGAYT
-1314 QNKSETVTGSGTGKG
+1314 QKKSETVEGSGTGKG

-1339 KLFTGS
+1339 KIFSGS

-1352 GKVSY
+1352 GSVSY
-1357 TYRTTDKVDT
+1357 THRTTDKVNT

-1410 VDPDTPDGPVE
+1410 ETPVE
-1421 DETPDEVMTPET
+1421 DETPDEVVMTPET
-1433 PELPAVQDAAPD
+1433 PELPPVQDATPDAP
-1445 EVVLPAEP
+1445 VLPSDAV
-1453 ELPAVQDATALPQT
+1453 LPAVQDALPQT

-1481 MLLTIAGAFASLK
+1481 MLLTIAGAFASLR

>member
-24 MAAHAVEGPDPA
+24 MAAHAVEGPDSV

-46 VAESSTPAPVAEEGE
+46 APVEGKTAEGEVEGEEE
-61 KQEKVGE
+61 KQE
-68 QEEFF
+68 EFV
-73 PPPVNEEAKSEE
+73 PPVNDEAKKDD

-108 PEEPGESGKDG
+108 PEEPGKSGEDG
-119 ETDGSEGS
+119 ETDSSEGS

-193 KDEDGNTT
+193 KDEDGNPT

-208 TGTETT
+208 TGTQTT
-214 TTTGTGKADSSTTIT
+214 TTTGTGKADSSTTIIT
-229 DTKKGEEINLDDE
+229 DTKKGEEIDLNKE
-242 LGKDVRPDWKT
+242 LKNKDGKVKKPTWETKAED
-253 DKDAK
+253 K
-258 LGDYTVDKVE
+258 LGDYTVKEVKATEGD
-268 PAKDGNSKTLT
+268 PNSKTLT
-279 LKKTSPTEEKEMAAE
+279 LKKTSDPETKEMSAE
-294 DIAKLL
+294 DVAKLL
-300 DVPEGGVEKKEE
+300 DVPKDGVEKKTD
-312 LDEEG
+312 DEG
-317 NPKTT
+317 KTT
-322 YTLKKEEISTDEN
+322 YILKKEETSTDEN

-343 YYKITGNTV
+343 YYKITDNTV

-370 VNNEDL
+370 VDNEDL
-376 TTEIE
+376 TTEIK

-407 MLQDEY
+407 MLKDEY
-413 YNNVTGE
+413 YNNDTGE
-420 YVYTENVD
+420 YVYTETDAN
-428 GKEYTYKVKKMEDS
+428 GKEYTYKVKKTEDTNS
-442 KPLTNA
+442 LTNE
-448 QLAER
+448 QLADR

-474 DQMEAVRK
+474 DQKEAVRK

-490 TEVTKTPGQVEGG
+490 TEITKTPGQVEGG
-503 QESIESAK
+503 QESIKSAE

-663 TSTKITRTCTITES
+663 TITKITRTCTITES

-687 EIAWAELLNQHP
+687 EIAWNELQ
-699 EYKNKDELKA
+699 NKTGKDKA
-709 AGYNINISSMDFS
+709 TLIQEGYSIDIGSMDFS
-722 GIKCVEWTIDELSES
+722 GIKRVEWTIDELSES

-814 ALAGQYSVSADSI
+814 ALAGQYSVPADSI

-840 GNETITVDY
+840 GDETITVDY

-888 IQEIQSKLLPG
+888 IQEIQSKLQPG

-945 IAKNSTYV
+945 IAKSSTYV

-990 YWKLTWWGGYYYYT
+990 YWKSTWWGGYYYYT

-1040 LPDKDDKV
+1040 LPDKDGNV

-1074 KGNQLVGLDSKISWD
+1074 KGNQPVVLDSKISWD
-1089 DEGGEGNGH
+1089 DEGGEGDGH
-1098 YEYDRGTPNNCPDK
+1098 YEYDRGNPNNCPDK

-1129 NGSIKLY
+1129 NGNIKLY
-1136 QGQRG
+1136 QGG
-1141 DYWTPGISAEDQAI
+1141 FDDYWYWVSAEDQAI
-1155 NAYLKATGSSKT
+1155 NAYLKATGSNKT

-1172 KKERDAIVGTYVVQI
+1172 KKERDAIVGTYVVKI

-1202 YLKSSELTAYGY
+1202 YLKTSELTAYGY

-1306 GGFDGAYT
+1306 GGFNGAYT
-1314 QNKSETVTGSGTGKG
+1314 QDKSETVTGSGTGKG

-1339 KLFTGS
+1339 KLFSGKGETSYDTGS
-1345 GSKEHDE
+1345 I
-1352 GKVSY
+1352 SY
-1357 TYRTTDKVDT
+1357 SYRTTDKVNT

-1410 VDPDTPDGPVE
+1410 ETPVE
-1421 DETPDEVMTPET
+1421 DETPDEVVTPET
-1433 PELPAVQDAAPD
+1433 PELPPVQDATPDDAAP
-1445 EVVLPAEP
+1445 ETPV
-1453 ELPAVQDATALPQT
+1453 LPAVQDALPQT

>member
-24 MAAHAVEGPDPA
+24 MAAHAVEGPDSV

-46 VAESSTPAPVAEEGE
+46 APVEGKTAEGEVEGEEE
-61 KQEKVGE
+61 KQE
-68 QEEFF
+68 EFV
-73 PPPVNEEAKSEE
+73 PPVNDEAKKDD

-91 PGTKTDD
+91 PGTNTDD

-108 PEEPGESGKDG
+108 PDESG
-119 ETDGSEGS
+119 ES

-258 LGDYTVDKVE
+258 LGGYTVDKVE

-279 LKKTSPTEEKEMAAE
+279 LKKTSEPETKKMSAE
-294 DIAKLL
+294 DVAKLL
-300 DVPEGGVEKKEE
+300 DVPEGGVEKKT
-312 LDEEG
+312 DDEG
-317 NPKTT
+317 NTT
-322 YTLKKEEISTDEN
+322 YTLKKEETSTDEN

-343 YYKITGNTV
+343 YYEITGNSV
-352 ETTTETTLVL
+352 KTTTETTLKL
-362 KVEKGTVD
+362 KVEKGTETKKD
-370 VNNEDL
+370 QDL
-376 TTEIE
+376 STEAE
-381 LPSIT
+381 LPDSIT
-386 AKNTDE
+386 VKNGKSELKVSKDILEKALDNGGTYTDTDKNITYTV
-392 TKTDVIEI
+392 TKKEE
-400 SSEKLGE
+400 SSTKLSNE
-407 MLQDEY
+407 
-413 YNNVTGE
+413 
-420 YVYTENVD
+420 
-428 GKEYTYKVKKMEDS
+428 
-442 KPLTNA
+442 
-448 QLAER
+448 QLAKR
-453 LGEGFTGDDNGVYYK
+453 LGDGFTYNAADDSISYK
-468 GEKLTF
+468 GEKLTISQN
-474 DQMEAVRK
+474 DVYRK
-482 TLSYTVEV
+482 LLSYDVTV
-490 TEVTKTPGQVEGG
+490 TETIKNEGQVEGG
-503 QESIESAK
+503 QASIDKANND
-511 ETAKL
+511 AKL

-521 ALTDAARNAGINVE
+521 ALTDAAKKTGINVDSE
-535 TDDFKNQLNTIDP
+535 DFKNQLNTIDP

-566 TVTLRYNGATVSAP
+566 TVTLCYDGATVSAP
-580 QPGTPDSS
+580 EPSS
-588 KDTETRKDVTDNV
+588 SDPSKNTETREDIKDYTV
-601 ITGTAYVTGSNTWT
+601 TGTAYVTGSNTWT

-635 DGWTIASKDPEKG
+635 EGWTFDGIDTEKG
-648 TTTYKKE
+648 TTTYNKE
-655 DTVTSPDG
+655 ETVTSPDG
-663 TSTKITRTCTITES
+663 TSTKIIRTCTITES
-677 SASLSDTEKE
+677 SASLSDAEKAD
-687 EIAWAELLNQHP
+687 IAWAELLKQHP
-699 EYKNKDELKA
+699 EYKNEDELKA
-709 AGYNINISSMDFS
+709 AGYNIDIGSMDFS
-722 GIKCVEWTIDELSES
+722 GIKRVEWTIGTLSES
-737 TKTDAKDLNDK
+737 TKTDTKDLNDK

-758 IDEKART
+758 IDEKAGT
-765 ITVDGKTYDK
+765 ITVDGDIYRN

-840 GNETITVDY
+840 GDETITVDY

-888 IQEIQSKLLPG
+888 IQEIRSKLPPD

-908 VTDKTEKTDI
+908 VTDKTKKTDI

-990 YWKLTWWGGYYYYT
+990 YWKWTLWGGYYYYT

-1074 KGNQLVGLDSKISWD
+1074 KDNQPVGLDSKISWD
-1089 DEGGEGNGH
+1089 DEGGEGDGH

-1172 KKERDAIVGTYVVQI
+1172 KKERDAIVGTYVVKI
-1187 GTTGTNSTGESGYQV
+1187 GTTDTNSTGESGYQV
-1202 YLKSSELTAYGY
+1202 YLKTSELTAYGY

-1339 KLFTGS
+1339 KLFSGKGETSYDTGS
-1345 GSKEHDE
+1345 
-1352 GKVSY
+1352 VSY
-1357 TYRTTDKVDT
+1357 SYRTPDEVITSA
-1367 TPVSKETVTT
+1367 VSKTTKTT

-1410 VDPDTPDGPVE
+1410 ETPVE
-1421 DETPDEVMTPET
+1421 DETPDEVVTPET
-1433 PELPAVQDAAPD
+1433 PELPPVQDAAPD
-1445 EVVLPAEP
+1445 DAAPETPVLPSDAV
-1453 ELPAVQDATALPQT
+1453 LPAVQDALPQT

>member
-1 MTNKKLKLAA
+1 M
-11 MSVALTACVAAQP
+11 
-24 MAAHAVEGPDPA
+24 
-36 EDNAAPQAEP
+36 
-46 VAESSTPAPVAEEGE
+46 
-61 KQEKVGE
+61 
-68 QEEFF
+68 
-73 PPPVNEEAKSEE
+73 
-85 QAPAFG
+85 
-91 PGTKTDD
+91 
-98 IIIDYKPAEK
+98 
-108 PEEPGESGKDG
+108 
-119 ETDGSEGS
+119 
-127 GETDETENPD
+127 
-137 GTYVKGDVI
+137 KGDVI

-229 DTKKGEEINLDDE
+229 DTKKGEEIDLNKE
-242 LGKDVRPDWKT
+242 LGEVRPDWKT
-253 DKDAK
+253 DKDAT
-258 LGDYTVDKVE
+258 LGDYTVKEVE
-268 PAKDGNSKTLT
+268 PSEDGNSKELT

-300 DVPEGGVEKKEE
+300 DVPEGGVEKKT
-312 LDEEG
+312 DDEG
-317 NPKTT
+317 NTT
-322 YTLKKEEISTDEN
+322 YTLKKEETSTDEN
-335 GNTVTRVT
+335 GNTVTRTT
-343 YYKITGNTV
+343 YYEITGTSV
-352 ETTTETTLVL
+352 KTRTETTLKL
-362 KVEKGTVD
+362 KVEKGTETKKD
-370 VNNEDL
+370 QDL
-376 TTEIE
+376 STEAE
-381 LPSIT
+381 LPDSIT
-386 AKNTDE
+386 VKNGKSELKVSKDILEKALDNGGTYTDTDKNITYTV
-392 TKTDVIEI
+392 TKKEE
-400 SSEKLGE
+400 SSTKLSNE
-407 MLQDEY
+407 
-413 YNNVTGE
+413 
-420 YVYTENVD
+420 
-428 GKEYTYKVKKMEDS
+428 
-442 KPLTNA
+442 
-448 QLAER
+448 QLAKR
-453 LGEGFTGDDNGVYYK
+453 LGDGFTYNAADDSISYK
-468 GEKLTF
+468 GEKLTISQN
-474 DQMEAVRK
+474 DVYRK
-482 TLSYTVEV
+482 LLSYDVTV
-490 TEVTKTPGQVEGG
+490 TETIKNEGQVEGG
-503 QESIESAK
+503 QASIDKANND
-511 ETAKL
+511 AKL

-521 ALTDAARNAGINVE
+521 ALTDAAKKTGINVDSE
-535 TDDFKNQLNTIDP
+535 DFKNQLNTIDP

-566 TVTLRYNGATVSAP
+566 TVTLRYDGATVSAP
-580 QPGTPDSS
+580 QPGSSDPS

-628 SGELPSL
+628 SGKLPSL

-655 DTVTSPDG
+655 ETVTSPDG

-677 SASLSDTEKE
+677 SASLTDAEKE
-687 EIAWAELLNQHP
+687 EIAWKELQ
-699 EYKNKDELKA
+699 NKSGKDKA
-709 AGYNINISSMDFS
+709 TLLQEGYSIDIGSMDFS
-722 GIKCVEWTIDELSES
+722 GIKRVEWTIDTLSES
-737 TKTDAKDLNDK
+737 TKTDTKDLNDK

-765 ITVDGKTYDK
+765 ITVDGKTYDN

-798 FTKQA
+798 FTKKA

-840 GNETITVDY
+840 GDETITVDY

-861 VHTSSSVTDIIK
+861 VHTSSSVTGIIK
-873 DNKDLEKAYDELWKQ
+873 DDKDLEKAYDELWKQ
-888 IQEIQSKLLPG
+888 IQEIQSKLQPG
-899 EELWIGNLE
+899 EELRIGE
-908 VTDKTEKTDI
+908 TKIDSTTKKEDI
-918 IKYFTTAISPENM
+918 IKYFTKAISPDNM

-972 TDEFKSFSKAPDG
+972 TGEFKYFSKAPDG

-990 YWKLTWWGGYYYYT
+990 YWKSTWGWNGYYYYT
-1004 DANGQEVRV
+1004 DANGHEVRV
-1013 HSNTVH
+1013 DSNTVH
-1019 YEEQRDDIGHLDL
+1019 SEEQRDDIGHLDL

-1040 LPDKDDKV
+1040 LPDEDGKV
-1048 DQTDCVLVSKNL
+1048 NQTDCVLVSKNL
-1060 KLEWNYDAGNLVNG
+1060 KLEWNYDAGKLVNG
-1074 KGNQLVGLDSKISWD
+1074 KDNQTVGLDSKISWD
-1089 DEGGEGNGH
+1089 DEGGEGDGH
-1098 YEYDRGTPNNCPDK
+1098 YEYDRGNPNKNPDK

-1122 AYDPIKE
+1122 AYDPIKDKD
-1129 NGSIKLY
+1129 GSIKLY
-1136 QGQRG
+1136 QGQWG
-1141 DYWTPGISAEDQAI
+1141 DYWNPGISAEDEAI

-1167 AASLT
+1167 YRDLT
-1172 KKERDAIVGTYVVQI
+1172 TKERNAIVGTYVVKI

-1214 MTRDANTCINS
+1214 MSRDANTCINS

-1245 KLTQV
+1245 ELTQV
-1250 SEGKVVGQTESTI
+1250 REGKVVGQTESTI

-1277 FANRLLELNKQTTT
+1277 FAKRLLELNKQTTT
-1291 HKTSESATA
+1291 THKTGEGATA

-1306 GGFDGAYT
+1306 GDFDGTYT
-1314 QNKSETVTGSGTGKG
+1314 QKKSETVEGSGTGKG

-1339 KLFTGS
+1339 KIFSGS

-1352 GKVSY
+1352 GSVSY
-1357 TYRTTDKVDT
+1357 THRTTDKVNT

-1377 TDAHVDYNYT
+1377 TDAHVGYNYT

-1410 VDPDTPDGPVE
+1410 ETPVE
-1421 DETPDEVMTPET
+1421 DETPDEVVTPET
-1433 PELPAVQDAAPD
+1433 PELPPVQDATPDAP
-1445 EVVLPAEP
+1445 VLPSDAV
-1453 ELPAVQDATALPQT
+1453 LPAVQDALPQT

>member
-24 MAAHAVEGPDPA
+24 MAAHAVEGPDSV

-46 VAESSTPAPVAEEGE
+46 VAESPTPAPVAEEGE
-61 KQEKVGE
+61 KQEEAGE
-68 QEEFF
+68 QEEFV
-73 PPPVNEEAKSEE
+73 PPVNDEAKKDD

-98 IIIDYKPAEK
+98 ITIDYKPAEK
-108 PEEPGESGKDG
+108 PEEP
-119 ETDGSEGS
+119 

-184 VKKGDPVVG
+184 VKKGESVVG

-208 TGTETT
+208 TGTQTT
-214 TTTGTGKADSSTTIT
+214 TTTGIGKADSSTTIT

-242 LGKDVRPDWKT
+242 LGKDVRPDWST
-253 DKDAK
+253 DEKAK
-258 LGDYTVDKVE
+258 LGDYTVKEVE
-268 PAKDGNSKTLT
+268 PSEDGNSKTLT
-279 LKKTSPTEEKEMAAE
+279 LKKTSEPETKKMSAE
-294 DIAKLL
+294 DVAKLL
-300 DVPEGGVEKKEE
+300 DVPEGGVEKKT
-312 LDEEG
+312 DDEG
-317 NPKTT
+317 NTT
-322 YTLKKEEISTDEN
+322 YTLKKEETSTDEN
-335 GNTVTRVT
+335 GNTVTRTT
-343 YYKITGNTV
+343 YYEITGNSVKTR
-352 ETTTETTLVL
+352 TETTLKL

-370 VNNEDL
+370 VDDKDL
-376 TTEIE
+376 TTEIK

-407 MLQDEY
+407 MLKDEY

-420 YVYTENVD
+420 YVYTETVD
-428 GKEYTYKVKKMEDS
+428 GKEYTYKVKKTEDTNS
-442 KPLTNA
+442 LTND
-448 QLAER
+448 QLANR
-453 LGEGFTGDDNGVYYK
+453 LGDGFSVDADGDVCYK

-474 DQMEAVRK
+474 DQMKAVRK
-482 TLSYTVEV
+482 TLSYTVAV

-503 QESIESAK
+503 QESIKSAE

-521 ALTDAARNAGINVE
+521 ALTDAAKKTGIDVDSEN
-535 TDDFKNQLNTIDP
+535 FKNQLNTIDP

-566 TVTLRYNGATVSAP
+566 TVTLRYDGATVSAP
-580 QPGTPDSS
+580 QPGSS
-588 KDTETRKDVTDNV
+588 DPIKDTETRKDVTDNV

-628 SGELPSL
+628 SGKLPSL
-635 DGWTIASKDPEKG
+635 DGWTVDINDPEKG
-648 TTTYKKE
+648 TTIYKKE
-655 DTVTSPDG
+655 DTVTLPDG

-722 GIKCVEWTIDELSES
+722 GIKRVEWTIDELSES

-758 IDEKART
+758 IDEKAGT

-814 ALAGQYSVSADSI
+814 ALAGQYSVPADSI

-840 GNETITVDY
+840 GDETITVDY

-861 VHTSSSVTDIIK
+861 MHTSSSVTDIIK

-945 IAKNSTYV
+945 IAKSSTYV

-990 YWKLTWWGGYYYYT
+990 YWKWTRWGGYYYYT

-1040 LPDKDDKV
+1040 LPDKDGNV
-1048 DQTDCVLVSKNL
+1048 DQTDCVLVSKN
-1060 KLEWNYDAGNLVNG
+1060 LEWNYDAGNLVNG
-1074 KGNQLVGLDSKISWD
+1074 KGNQPVGLDSKISWD
-1089 DEGGEGNGH
+1089 DEGGKGNGH
-1098 YEYDRGTPNNCPDK
+1098 YEYDRGNPNNCPDK

-1129 NGSIKLY
+1129 NGNIKLY
-1136 QGQRG
+1136 QGG
-1141 DYWTPGISAEDQAI
+1141 FDDYWYWVSAEDQAI
-1155 NAYLKATGSSKT
+1155 NAYLKATGSNKT

-1172 KKERDAIVGTYVVQI
+1172 KKERNAIVGTYVVKI
-1187 GTTGTNSTGESGYQV
+1187 GTTDTNSTGESGYQV
-1202 YLKSSELTAYGY
+1202 YLKTSELTAYGY

-1306 GGFDGAYT
+1306 GGFNGAYT
-1314 QNKSETVTGSGTGKG
+1314 QDKSETVTGSGTGKG

-1339 KLFTGS
+1339 KLFSGKGETSYDTGS
-1345 GSKEHDE
+1345 
-1352 GKVSY
+1352 VSY
-1357 TYRTTDKVDT
+1357 SYRTTDKVNT

-1410 VDPDTPDGPVE
+1410 ETPVE
-1421 DETPDEVMTPET
+1421 DETPDEVVTPET
-1433 PELPAVQDAAPD
+1433 PELPPVQDATPD

-1453 ELPAVQDATALPQT
+1453 ELPAVEAAAALPKT
-1467 GVNWMAALGMAFSG
+1467 GVNWIAALGMAFSG

>member
-24 MAAHAVEGPDPA
+24 MAAHAVEGPDSV

-46 VAESSTPAPVAEEGE
+46 APVEGKTAEGE
-61 KQEKVGE
+61 VEGEEKK
-68 QEEFF
+68 QEEFV
-73 PPPVNEEAKSEE
+73 PPENDEAKKDD

-98 IIIDYKPAEK
+98 IAIDYKPAEK
-108 PEEPGESGKDG
+108 PEEPGKSGEDG
-119 ETDGSEGS
+119 EADGSEGS

-184 VKKGDPVVG
+184 VKKGDPVAG

-242 LGKDVRPDWKT
+242 LGKDVRPNWKT

-258 LGDYTVDKVE
+258 LGGYTVDKVE

-300 DVPEGGVEKKEE
+300 DVPEDGVEKKT
-312 LDEEG
+312 DDEG
-317 NPKTT
+317 NTT
-322 YTLKKEEISTDEN
+322 YTLKKEETSTDEN

-343 YYKITGNTV
+343 YYEITGTSV
-352 ETTTETTLVL
+352 KTRTETTLVL

-428 GKEYTYKVKKMEDS
+428 GKEYTYKVKKTEDS

-448 QLAER
+448 QLADR

-468 GEKLTF
+468 GEKLNL

-490 TEVTKTPGQVEGG
+490 TEITKTPGQVEGG

-580 QPGTPDSS
+580 QTGSSDPS

-601 ITGTAYVTGSNTWT
+601 IIGTAYVNGSNTWT

-722 GIKCVEWTIDELSES
+722 GIKRVEWTIDELSES

-758 IDEKART
+758 IDEKAGT

-814 ALAGQYSVSADSI
+814 ALAGQYSVPADSI

-840 GNETITVDY
+840 GDETITVDY

-945 IAKNSTYV
+945 IAKSSTYV

-964 KNYYSGEK
+964 KNYYSGETETK
-972 TDEFKSFSKAPDG
+972 YYYQPWGG
-985 SKIEV
+985 SEIEV
-990 YWKLTWWGGYYYYT
+990 TPAGQPGWYYYT
-1004 DANGQEVRV
+1004 NDKGEKEYVPWWDVERQDTRN
-1013 HSNTVH
+1013 
-1019 YEEQRDDIGHLDL
+1019 DIGHLDL

-1040 LPDKDDKV
+1040 LPDKDGKV

-1074 KGNQLVGLDSKISWD
+1074 KGNQPVGLDSKISWD
-1089 DEGGEGNGH
+1089 DEGGEGDGH

-1136 QGQRG
+1136 QGG
-1141 DYWTPGISAEDQAI
+1141 YDDWHWVSAENQAI

-1172 KKERDAIVGTYVVQI
+1172 KKERNAIVGTYVVKI
-1187 GTTGTNSTGESGYQV
+1187 GTTDTNSTGESGYQV
-1202 YLKSSELTAYGY
+1202 YLKTSELTAYGY

-1306 GGFDGAYT
+1306 GGFNGAYT
-1314 QNKSETVTGSGTGKG
+1314 QDKSETVTGFGTGKG

-1339 KLFTGS
+1339 KLFSGKGETSYDTGS
-1345 GSKEHDE
+1345 
-1352 GKVSY
+1352 VSY
-1357 TYRTTDKVDT
+1357 SYRTTDKVNT

-1387 SIETRTVTVNGE
+1387 SIETRTVTVDGE
-1399 ETVIVPPVTPP
+1399 ETVIVPP

>member
-24 MAAHAVEGPDPA
+24 MAAHAVEGPDSV

-46 VAESSTPAPVAEEGE
+46 VAESPTPAPVAEEGE
-61 KQEKVGE
+61 KQEEAGE
-68 QEEFF
+68 QEEFV
-73 PPPVNEEAKSEE
+73 PPVNDEAKKDD

-98 IIIDYKPAEK
+98 ITIDYKPAEK
-108 PEEPGESGKDG
+108 PEEP
-119 ETDGSEGS
+119 

-258 LGDYTVDKVE
+258 LGGYTVDKVE

-279 LKKTSPTEEKEMAAE
+279 LKKTSEPETKKMSAE
-294 DIAKLL
+294 DVAKLL
-300 DVPEGGVEKKEE
+300 DVPEGGVEKKT
-312 LDEEG
+312 DDEG
-317 NPKTT
+317 NTT
-322 YTLKKEEISTDEN
+322 YTLKKEETSTDEN
-335 GNTVTRVT
+335 GNTVTRTT
-343 YYKITGNTV
+343 YYEITGNSV
-352 ETTTETTLVL
+352 KTTTETTLVL

-370 VNNEDL
+370 VDDKDL

-428 GKEYTYKVKKMEDS
+428 GKEYTYKVKKTEDS

-448 QLAER
+448 QLADR

-474 DQMEAVRK
+474 DQKEAVRK

-503 QESIESAK
+503 QESIESA
-511 ETAKL
+511 EEAAKL

-535 TDDFKNQLNTIDP
+535 TDDFKNQLNTIDS

-566 TVTLRYNGATVSAP
+566 TVTLRYDGATVSAP
-580 QPGTPDSS
+580 QPGSSDPS

-601 ITGTAYVTGSNTWT
+601 ITGTAYVNGSNTWT

-620 NGTYVKPG
+620 NGTYVKPD

-635 DGWTIASKDPEKG
+635 DGWTFDSIDTEKG

-655 DTVTSPDG
+655 ETVTSPDG

-687 EIAWAELLNQHP
+687 EIAWAELLKQHP

-722 GIKCVEWTIDELSES
+722 GIKRVEWTIDELSES

-814 ALAGQYSVSADSI
+814 ALAGQYSVPADSI

-888 IQEIQSKLLPG
+888 IQEIQSKLQPG

-945 IAKNSTYV
+945 IAKSSTYV

-990 YWKLTWWGGYYYYT
+990 YWKWTRWGGYYYYT

-1040 LPDKDDKV
+1040 LPDKDGNV

-1074 KGNQLVGLDSKISWD
+1074 KGNQPVGLDSKISWD
-1089 DEGGEGNGH
+1089 DEGGEGDGH
-1098 YEYDRGTPNNCPDK
+1098 YEYDRGNPNNCPDK

-1136 QGQRG
+1136 QGG
-1141 DYWTPGISAEDQAI
+1141 YDDWHWVSAEDQAI

-1172 KKERDAIVGTYVVQI
+1172 KKERDAIVGTYVVKI
-1187 GTTGTNSTGESGYQV
+1187 GTTDTNSTGESGYQV
-1202 YLKSSELTAYGY
+1202 YLKTSELTAYGY

-1300 YGENTS
+1300 SGENTS
-1306 GGFDGAYT
+1306 GGFNGAYT
-1314 QNKSETVTGSGTGKG
+1314 QDKSETVTGSGTGKG

-1357 TYRTTDKVDT
+1357 TYRTTDKVNT

-1387 SIETRTVTVNGE
+1387 SIETRTVTVDGE

-1410 VDPDTPDGPVE
+1410 ETPVE
-1421 DETPDEVMTPET
+1421 DETPDEVVTPET
-1433 PELPAVQDAAPD
+1433 PELPPVQDATPDDAAP
-1445 EVVLPAEP
+1445 ETPVLPSDAV
-1453 ELPAVQDATALPQT
+1453 LPAVQDALPQT

-1481 MLLTIAGAFASLK
+1481 MLLMVVGAFTSLK

>member
-24 MAAHAVEGPDPA
+24 MAAHAVEGPDSV

-46 VAESSTPAPVAEEGE
+46 VVESSTPAPVAEEGE
-61 KQEKVGE
+61 KQEEAGE
-68 QEEFF
+68 QEEFT
-73 PPPVNEEAKSEE
+73 PPRMNEEAKKDD

-98 IIIDYKPAEK
+98 ITIDYKPAEK
-108 PEEPGESGKDG
+108 PEEPGKSGEDG
-119 ETDGSEGS
+119 EADGSEGS

-151 DEATGKDGKIGEAT
+151 DEATGEDGKIGEAT

-242 LGKDVRPDWKT
+242 LGKDVRPGWGT
-253 DKDAK
+253 GKDAK

-268 PAKDGNSKTLT
+268 PAEDGNSKELT
-279 LKKTSPTEEKEMAAE
+279 LKKTSEPETKEMSAE

-300 DVPEGGVEKKEE
+300 DVPEGGVEKKT
-312 LDEEG
+312 DDEG
-317 NPKTT
+317 NTT
-322 YTLKKEEISTDEN
+322 YTLKKEETSTDEN

-343 YYKITGNTV
+343 YYEITGNSV
-352 ETTTETTLVL
+352 KTTTETTLKL
-362 KVEKGTVD
+362 KVEKGTETKKD
-370 VNNEDL
+370 QDL
-376 TTEIE
+376 STEAE
-381 LPSIT
+381 LPDSIT
-386 AKNTDE
+386 VKNGKSELKVSKDILEKALDNGGTYTDTDKNITYTV
-392 TKTDVIEI
+392 TKKEE
-400 SSEKLGE
+400 SSTKLSNE
-407 MLQDEY
+407 
-413 YNNVTGE
+413 
-420 YVYTENVD
+420 
-428 GKEYTYKVKKMEDS
+428 
-442 KPLTNA
+442 
-448 QLAER
+448 QLAKR
-453 LGEGFTGDDNGVYYK
+453 LGDGFTYNAADDSISYK
-468 GEKLTF
+468 GEKLTISQN
-474 DQMEAVRK
+474 DVYRK
-482 TLSYTVEV
+482 LLSYDVTV
-490 TEVTKTPGQVEGG
+490 TETIKNEGQVEGG
-503 QESIESAK
+503 QASIDKANND
-511 ETAKL
+511 AKL

-521 ALTDAARNAGINVE
+521 ALTDAAKKTGINVDSE
-535 TDDFKNQLNTIDP
+535 DFKNQLNTIDP

-566 TVTLRYNGATVSAP
+566 TVTLRYNGATVSTD
-580 QPGTPDSS
+580 PGTPDSS
-588 KDTETRKDVTDNV
+588 KDTETREDVKDYTV
-601 ITGTAYVTGSNTWT
+601 TGTAYVTGSNTWT

-655 DTVTSPDG
+655 ETVTSPDG

-677 SASLSDTEKE
+677 SASLTDAEKE
-687 EIAWAELLNQHP
+687 EIAWKELQ
-699 EYKNKDELKA
+699 NKTGKDKA
-709 AGYNINISSMDFS
+709 TLLQEGYSIDIGSMDFS
-722 GIKCVEWTIDELSES
+722 GIKRVEWTIDTLSES
-737 TKTDAKDLNDK
+737 TKTDTKDLNDK

-758 IDEKART
+758 IDENAGT
-765 ITVDGKTYDK
+765 ITVDGNIYRN
-775 VTKTNDGYTC
+775 VTKTDDGYTC

-803 GAPLTPEEIQT
+803 GAPLTPDEIQT

-840 GNETITVDY
+840 GDETITVDY

-861 VHTSSSVTDIIK
+861 VHTSSSVTGIIK
-873 DNKDLEKAYDELWKQ
+873 DDKDLEKAYDELWKQ
-888 IQEIQSKLLPG
+888 IQEIQSKLQPG
-899 EELWIGNLE
+899 EELRIGE
-908 VTDKTEKTDI
+908 TKIDSTTKKEDI
-918 IKYFTTAISPENM
+918 IKYFTKAISPDNM

-972 TDEFKSFSKAPDG
+972 TGEFKYFSKAPDG

-990 YWKLTWWGGYYYYT
+990 YWKSTWGWNGYYYYT

-1019 YEEQRDDIGHLDL
+1019 SEEQRDDIGHLDL

-1040 LPDKDDKV
+1040 LPDEDGKV
-1048 DQTDCVLVSKNL
+1048 NQTDCVLVSKNL
-1060 KLEWNYDAGNLVNG
+1060 KLEWNYDAGKLVNG
-1074 KGNQLVGLDSKISWD
+1074 KDNQTVGLDSKISWD
-1089 DEGGEGNGH
+1089 DEGGEGSGH
-1098 YEYDRGTPNNCPDK
+1098 YEYDRGNRNNNPDK

-1136 QGQRG
+1136 QGG
-1141 DYWTPGISAEDQAI
+1141 YDGWYWVSAEDQAI
-1155 NAYLKATGSSKT
+1155 NAYLEATGSSKT

-1250 SEGKVVGQTESTI
+1250 SEGKVIGQTESTI

-1277 FANRLLELNKQTTT
+1277 FAKRLLELNKQTTT
-1291 HKTSESATA
+1291 THKTGEGATA

-1306 GGFDGAYT
+1306 GDFDGTYT
-1314 QNKSETVTGSGTGKG
+1314 QKKSETVEGSGTGKG

-1339 KLFTGS
+1339 KIFSGS

-1357 TYRTTDKVDT
+1357 TYRTTDKVNT

-1377 TDAHVDYNYT
+1377 TDAHVGYNYT
-1387 SIETRTVTVNGE
+1387 SIETRKVTVNGE

-1421 DETPDEVMTPET
+1421 DETPDEVVTPET
-1433 PELPAVQDAAPD
+1433 PELPPVQDATPDAP
-1445 EVVLPAEP
+1445 VLPSDAV
-1453 ELPAVQDATALPQT
+1453 LPAVQDALPQT

-1481 MLLTIAGAFASLK
+1481 MLLMVVGAFTSLK

>member
-24 MAAHAVEGPDPA
+24 MAAHAVEGPDSV

-46 VAESSTPAPVAEEGE
+46 APVEGKTAEGEVEGEEE
-61 KQEKVGE
+61 KQE
-68 QEEFF
+68 EFV
-73 PPPVNEEAKSEE
+73 PPVNDEAKSEE

-98 IIIDYKPAEK
+98 ITIDYKPAEK
-108 PEEPGESGKDG
+108 PEEP
-119 ETDGSEGS
+119 

-146 DNSKK
+146 DNNKK
-151 DEATGKDGKIGEAT
+151 NEETGEDGKIGEAT

-229 DTKKGEEINLDDE
+229 DTKKGEEIDLNKE
-242 LGKDVRPDWKT
+242 LGEVRPDWKT
-253 DKDAK
+253 DKDAT
-258 LGDYTVDKVE
+258 LGDYTVKEVE
-268 PAKDGNSKTLT
+268 PSEDGNSKTLT
-279 LKKTSPTEEKEMAAE
+279 LKKTSKPETKEMSAE

-300 DVPEGGVEKKEE
+300 DVPEDGVEKKEE

-322 YTLKKEEISTDEN
+322 HTLKKEETSTDEN

-343 YYKITGNTV
+343 YYKITGTTV

-370 VNNEDL
+370 VDDKDL

-428 GKEYTYKVKKMEDS
+428 GKEYTYKVKKTEDS

-448 QLAER
+448 QLADR

-722 GIKCVEWTIDELSES
+722 GIKRVEWTIDELSES

-758 IDEKART
+758 IDEKAGT

-990 YWKLTWWGGYYYYT
+990 YWKSTWWGGYYYYT

-1074 KGNQLVGLDSKISWD
+1074 KGNQPVGLDSKISWD
-1089 DEGGEGNGH
+1089 DEGGEGDGH
-1098 YEYDRGTPNNCPDK
+1098 YEYDRGNPNNCPDK

-1129 NGSIKLY
+1129 NGNIKLY
-1136 QGQRG
+1136 QGG
-1141 DYWTPGISAEDQAI
+1141 FDDYWYWVSAEDQAI
-1155 NAYLKATGSSKT
+1155 NAYLKATGSNKT

-1172 KKERDAIVGTYVVQI
+1172 KKERDAIVGTYVVKI

-1202 YLKSSELTAYGY
+1202 YLKTSELTAYGY

-1291 HKTSESATA
+1291 HKTSERATA

-1306 GGFDGAYT
+1306 GGFNGAYT
-1314 QNKSETVTGSGTGKG
+1314 QDKSETVTGSGTGKG

-1339 KLFTGS
+1339 KLFSGKGETSYDTGS
-1345 GSKEHDE
+1345 
-1352 GKVSY
+1352 VSY
-1357 TYRTTDKVDT
+1357 SYRTTDKVNT

-1410 VDPDTPDGPVE
+1410 ETPVE
-1421 DETPDEVMTPET
+1421 DETPDEVVTPET
-1433 PELPAVQDAAPD
+1433 PELPPVQDATPDDAAP
-1445 EVVLPAEP
+1445 ETPVLPSDAV
-1453 ELPAVQDATALPQT
+1453 LPAVQDALPQT

>member
-24 MAAHAVEGPDPA
+24 MAAHAVEGPDSV

-46 VAESSTPAPVAEEGE
+46 APVEGKTAEGEVEGEEE
-61 KQEKVGE
+61 KQE
-68 QEEFF
+68 EFV
-73 PPPVNEEAKSEE
+73 PPENDEAKKDD

-91 PGTKTDD
+91 PGTETDD
-98 IIIDYKPAEK
+98 ITIDYKPAEK
-108 PEEPGESGKDG
+108 PEEP
-119 ETDGSEGS
+119 

-208 TGTETT
+208 TGTQTT
-214 TTTGTGKADSSTTIT
+214 TTTGTGEADSSTTIT

-242 LGKDVRPDWKT
+242 LGKDVRPDWST
-253 DKDAK
+253 DEKAK
-258 LGDYTVDKVE
+258 LGDYTVKEVE

-279 LKKTSPTEEKEMAAE
+279 LKKTSEPETKKMSAE
-294 DIAKLL
+294 DVAKLL
-300 DVPEGGVEKKEE
+300 DVPEDGVEKKTD
-312 LDEEG
+312 DEG
-317 NPKTT
+317 KTT
-322 YTLKKEEISTDEN
+322 YILKKEETSTDEN

-428 GKEYTYKVKKMEDS
+428 GKEYTYKVKKTEDS

-453 LGEGFTGDDNGVYYK
+453 LGEGFSVDADGDVCYK

-503 QESIESAK
+503 QESIKSAE

-687 EIAWAELLNQHP
+687 EIAWNELQ
-699 EYKNKDELKA
+699 NKTGKDKA
-709 AGYNINISSMDFS
+709 TLIQEGYSIDIGSMDFS
-722 GIKCVEWTIDELSES
+722 GIKRVEWTIDELSES

-758 IDEKART
+758 IDEKAGT

-840 GNETITVDY
+840 GDETITVDY

-990 YWKLTWWGGYYYYT
+990 YWKSTWWGGYYYYT

-1074 KGNQLVGLDSKISWD
+1074 KGNQPVGLDSKISWD
-1089 DEGGEGNGH
+1089 DEGGEGDGH
-1098 YEYDRGTPNNCPDK
+1098 YEYDRGNPNNCPDK

-1129 NGSIKLY
+1129 NGNIKLY
-1136 QGQRG
+1136 QGG
-1141 DYWTPGISAEDQAI
+1141 YDGWHWVSAEDQAI

-1172 KKERDAIVGTYVVQI
+1172 KKERNAIVGTYVVKI

-1202 YLKSSELTAYGY
+1202 YLKTSELTAYGY

-1277 FANRLLELNKQTTT
+1277 FANRLLELNQQTTT

-1306 GGFDGAYT
+1306 GGFNGAYT
-1314 QNKSETVTGSGTGKG
+1314 QDKSETVTGSGTGKG

-1357 TYRTTDKVDT
+1357 TYRTTDKVNT

-1387 SIETRTVTVNGE
+1387 SIETRKVTVSGE

-1421 DETPDEVMTPET
+1421 DETPDEVVTPET
-1433 PELPAVQDAAPD
+1433 PELPPVQDATPDDAAP
-1445 EVVLPAEP
+1445 ETPVLPSDAV
-1453 ELPAVQDATALPQT
+1453 LPAVQDALPQT

-1481 MLLTIAGAFASLK
+1481 MLLMVVGAFTSLK

>member
-1 MTNKKLKLAA
+1 M
-11 MSVALTACVAAQP
+11 
-24 MAAHAVEGPDPA
+24 
-36 EDNAAPQAEP
+36 
-46 VAESSTPAPVAEEGE
+46 
-61 KQEKVGE
+61 
-68 QEEFF
+68 
-73 PPPVNEEAKSEE
+73 NEEAKSEE

-98 IIIDYKPAEK
+98 ITIDYKPAEK
-108 PEEPGESGKDG
+108 PEEPGE
-119 ETDGSEGS
+119 
-127 GETDETENPD
+127 TDEPETPGD
-137 GTYVKGDVI
+137 THLKGDVI
-146 DNSKK
+146 DNNKK

-208 TGTETT
+208 TGTQTT

-258 LGDYTVDKVE
+258 LGGYTVDKVE
-268 PAKDGNSKTLT
+268 PAEDGNSKELT

-300 DVPEGGVEKKEE
+300 DVPEGGVEKKT
-312 LDEEG
+312 DDEG
-317 NPKTT
+317 NTT
-322 YTLKKEEISTDEN
+322 YTLKKEETSTDEN

-343 YYKITGNTV
+343 YYEITGNSV
-352 ETTTETTLVL
+352 KTTTETTLKL
-362 KVEKGTVD
+362 KVEKGTETKKD
-370 VNNEDL
+370 QDL
-376 TTEIE
+376 STEAE
-381 LPSIT
+381 LPDSIT
-386 AKNTDE
+386 VKNGKSELKVSKDILEKALDNGGTYTDTDKNITYTV
-392 TKTDVIEI
+392 TKKEE
-400 SSEKLGE
+400 SSTKLSNE
-407 MLQDEY
+407 
-413 YNNVTGE
+413 
-420 YVYTENVD
+420 
-428 GKEYTYKVKKMEDS
+428 
-442 KPLTNA
+442 
-448 QLAER
+448 QLAKR
-453 LGEGFTGDDNGVYYK
+453 LGDGFTYNAADDSISYK
-468 GEKLTF
+468 GEKLTISQN
-474 DQMEAVRK
+474 DVYRK
-482 TLSYTVEV
+482 LLSYDVTV
-490 TEVTKTPGQVEGG
+490 TETIKNEGQVEGG
-503 QESIESAK
+503 QASIDKANND
-511 ETAKL
+511 AKL

-521 ALTDAARNAGINVE
+521 ALTDAAKKTGINVDSE
-535 TDDFKNQLNTIDP
+535 DFKNQLNTIDP

-566 TVTLRYNGATVSAP
+566 TVTLCYDGATVSAP
-580 QPGTPDSS
+580 EPGSS
-588 KDTETRKDVTDNV
+588 DPSKNTETREDIKDYTV
-601 ITGTAYVTGSNTWT
+601 TGTAYVTGSNTWT

-635 DGWTIASKDPEKG
+635 EGWTFDGIDTEKG

-655 DTVTSPDG
+655 ETVTSPDG
-663 TSTKITRTCTITES
+663 TSTKITRTCTIKES
-677 SASLSDTEKE
+677 SASLTDAEKE
-687 EIAWAELLNQHP
+687 EIAWKELQ
-699 EYKNKDELKA
+699 NKSGKDKA
-709 AGYNINISSMDFS
+709 TLLQEGYSIDIGSMDFS
-722 GIKCVEWTIDELSES
+722 GIKRVEWTIDTLSES
-737 TKTDAKDLNDK
+737 TKTDTKDLNDK

-758 IDEKART
+758 IDENAGT
-765 ITVDGKTYDK
+765 ITVDGNIYRN
-775 VTKTNDGYTC
+775 VTKTDDGYTC

-798 FTKQA
+798 FTKKA

-840 GNETITVDY
+840 GDETITVDY

-861 VHTSSSVTDIIK
+861 VHTSSSVTGIIK
-873 DNKDLEKAYDELWKQ
+873 DDKDLEKAYDELWKQ
-888 IQEIQSKLLPG
+888 IQEIQSKLQPG
-899 EELWIGNLE
+899 EELRIGE
-908 VTDKTEKTDI
+908 TKIDSTTKKEDI
-918 IKYFTTAISPENM
+918 IKYFTKAISPDNM

-972 TDEFKSFSKAPDG
+972 TGEFKYFSKAPDG

-990 YWKLTWWGGYYYYT
+990 YWKSTWGWNGYYYYT
-1004 DANGQEVRV
+1004 DANGHEVRV
-1013 HSNTVH
+1013 DSNTVH
-1019 YEEQRDDIGHLDL
+1019 SEEQRDDIGHLDL

-1040 LPDKDDKV
+1040 LPDEDGKV
-1048 DQTDCVLVSKNL
+1048 NQTDCVLVSKNL
-1060 KLEWNYDAGNLVNG
+1060 KLEWNYDAGKLVNG
-1074 KGNQLVGLDSKISWD
+1074 KDNQTVGLDSKISWD
-1089 DEGGEGNGH
+1089 DEGGEGSGH
-1098 YEYDRGTPNNCPDK
+1098 YEYDRGNRNNNPDK

-1122 AYDPIKE
+1122 AYDPIKDKD
-1129 NGSIKLY
+1129 GSIKLY
-1136 QGQRG
+1136 QGQWG
-1141 DYWTPGISAEDQAI
+1141 DYWNPGISAEDEAI

-1167 AASLT
+1167 YRDLT
-1172 KKERDAIVGTYVVQI
+1172 TKERNAIVGTYVVKI

-1214 MTRDANTCINS
+1214 MSRDANTCINS

-1245 KLTQV
+1245 ELTQV

-1277 FANRLLELNKQTTT
+1277 FAKRLLELNKQTTT
-1291 HKTSESATA
+1291 THKTGEGATA

-1306 GGFDGAYT
+1306 GDFDGTYT
-1314 QNKSETVTGSGTGKG
+1314 QKKSETVEGSGTGKG

-1339 KLFTGS
+1339 KIFSGS

-1352 GKVSY
+1352 GSVSY
-1357 TYRTTDKVDT
+1357 THRTTDKVNT

-1377 TDAHVDYNYT
+1377 TAAHVDYNYT

-1421 DETPDEVMTPET
+1421 DETPDEVVTPET
-1433 PELPAVQDAAPD
+1433 PELPPVQDATPDAP
-1445 EVVLPAEP
+1445 VLPSDAV
-1453 ELPAVQDATALPQT
+1453 LPAVQDALPQT

>member
-1 MTNKKLKLAA
+1 M
-11 MSVALTACVAAQP
+11 
-24 MAAHAVEGPDPA
+24 
-36 EDNAAPQAEP
+36 
-46 VAESSTPAPVAEEGE
+46 
-61 KQEKVGE
+61 
-68 QEEFF
+68 
-73 PPPVNEEAKSEE
+73 NEEAKKDD

-108 PEEPGESGKDG
+108 PEEPGKSGEDG
-119 ETDGSEGS
+119 EADGSEGS

-229 DTKKGEEINLDDE
+229 DTKKGEEIDLNKE
-242 LGKDVRPDWKT
+242 LGEVRPDWKT
-253 DKDAK
+253 DKDAT
-258 LGDYTVDKVE
+258 LGDYTVKEVE
-268 PAKDGNSKTLT
+268 PSEDGNSKELT

-300 DVPEGGVEKKEE
+300 DVPEGGVEKKT
-312 LDEEG
+312 DDEG
-317 NPKTT
+317 NTT
-322 YTLKKEEISTDEN
+322 YTLKKEETSTDEN
-335 GNTVTRVT
+335 GNTVTRTT
-343 YYKITGNTV
+343 YYEITGTSV
-352 ETTTETTLVL
+352 KTRTETTLKL
-362 KVEKGTVD
+362 KVEKGTETKKD
-370 VNNEDL
+370 QDL
-376 TTEIE
+376 STEAE
-381 LPSIT
+381 LPESIT
-386 AKNTDE
+386 VKNGKSELKVSKDILEKALDNGGTYTDTDKNITYTV
-392 TKTDVIEI
+392 TKKEE
-400 SSEKLGE
+400 SSTKLSNE
-407 MLQDEY
+407 
-413 YNNVTGE
+413 
-420 YVYTENVD
+420 
-428 GKEYTYKVKKMEDS
+428 
-442 KPLTNA
+442 
-448 QLAER
+448 QLAKR
-453 LGEGFTGDDNGVYYK
+453 LGDGFTYNAADDSISYK
-468 GEKLTF
+468 GEKLTISQN
-474 DQMEAVRK
+474 DVYRK
-482 TLSYTVEV
+482 LLSYDVTV
-490 TEVTKTPGQVEGG
+490 TETIKNEGQVEGG
-503 QESIESAK
+503 QASIDKANND
-511 ETAKL
+511 AKL

-521 ALTDAARNAGINVE
+521 ALTDAAKKTGINVDSE
-535 TDDFKNQLNTIDP
+535 DFKNQLNTIDP

-566 TVTLRYNGATVSAP
+566 TVTLRYDGATVSAP
-580 QPGTPDSS
+580 QPGSSDPS
-588 KDTETRKDVTDNV
+588 KDTETREDIKDYTV
-601 ITGTAYVTGSNTWT
+601 TGTAYVTGSNTWT

-635 DGWTIASKDPEKG
+635 EGWTFDGIDTEKG

-655 DTVTSPDG
+655 ETVTSPDG

-677 SASLSDTEKE
+677 SASLSDAEKE
-687 EIAWAELLNQHP
+687 EIAWKELQ
-699 EYKNKDELKA
+699 NKTGKDKA
-709 AGYNINISSMDFS
+709 TLLQEGYSIDIGSMDFS
-722 GIKCVEWTIDELSES
+722 GIKRVEWTIDTLSES
-737 TKTDAKDLNDK
+737 TKTDTKDLNDK

-758 IDEKART
+758 IDENAGT
-765 ITVDGKTYDK
+765 ITVDGNIYRN
-775 VTKTNDGYTC
+775 VTKTDDGYTC

-798 FTKQA
+798 FTKKA

-840 GNETITVDY
+840 GDETITVDY

-861 VHTSSSVTDIIK
+861 VHTSSSVTGIIK
-873 DNKDLEKAYDELWKQ
+873 DDKDLEKAYDELWKQ
-888 IQEIQSKLLPG
+888 IQEIQSKLQPG
-899 EELWIGNLE
+899 EELRIGE
-908 VTDKTEKTDI
+908 TKIDSTTKKEDI
-918 IKYFTTAISPENM
+918 IKYFTKAISPDNM

-972 TDEFKSFSKAPDG
+972 TGEFKYFSKAPDG

-990 YWKLTWWGGYYYYT
+990 YWKSTWGWNGYYYYT
-1004 DANGQEVRV
+1004 DANGHEVRV
-1013 HSNTVH
+1013 DSNTVH
-1019 YEEQRDDIGHLDL
+1019 SEEQRDDIGHLDL

-1040 LPDKDDKV
+1040 LPDEDGKV
-1048 DQTDCVLVSKNL
+1048 NQTDCVLVSKNL
-1060 KLEWNYDAGNLVNG
+1060 KLEWNYDAGKLVNG
-1074 KGNQLVGLDSKISWD
+1074 KDNQTVGLDSKISWD
-1089 DEGGEGNGH
+1089 DEGGEGDGH
-1098 YEYDRGTPNNCPDK
+1098 YEYDRGNPNKNPDK

-1122 AYDPIKE
+1122 AYDPIKDKD
-1129 NGSIKLY
+1129 GSIKLY
-1136 QGQRG
+1136 QGQWG
-1141 DYWTPGISAEDQAI
+1141 DYWNPGISAEDEAI

-1167 AASLT
+1167 YRDLT
-1172 KKERDAIVGTYVVQI
+1172 TKERNAIVGTYVVKI

-1214 MTRDANTCINS
+1214 MSRDANTCINS

-1245 KLTQV
+1245 ELTQV
-1250 SEGKVVGQTESTI
+1250 REGKVVGQTESTI

-1277 FANRLLELNKQTTT
+1277 FAKRLLELNKQTTT
-1291 HKTSESATA
+1291 THKTGEGATA

-1306 GGFDGAYT
+1306 GDFDGTYT
-1314 QNKSETVTGSGTGKG
+1314 QKKSETVEGSGTGKG

-1339 KLFTGS
+1339 KIFSGS

-1352 GKVSY
+1352 GSVSY
-1357 TYRTTDKVDT
+1357 THRTTDKVNT

-1377 TDAHVDYNYT
+1377 TDAHVGYNYT

-1410 VDPDTPDGPVE
+1410 ETPVE
-1421 DETPDEVMTPET
+1421 DETPDEVVTPET
-1433 PELPAVQDAAPD
+1433 PELPPVQDATPDAP
-1445 EVVLPAEP
+1445 VLPSDAV
-1453 ELPAVQDATALPQT
+1453 LPAVQDALPQT

>member
-1 MTNKKLKLAA
+1 M
-11 MSVALTACVAAQP
+11 
-24 MAAHAVEGPDPA
+24 
-36 EDNAAPQAEP
+36 
-46 VAESSTPAPVAEEGE
+46 
-61 KQEKVGE
+61 
-68 QEEFF
+68 
-73 PPPVNEEAKSEE
+73 NEEAKSEE

-98 IIIDYKPAEK
+98 ITIDYKPAAE
-108 PEEPGESGKDG
+108 PEEPGE
-119 ETDGSEGS
+119 
-127 GETDETENPD
+127 TDEPETPGD
-137 GTYVKGDVI
+137 THLKGDVI

-151 DEATGKDGKIGEAT
+151 NEATGKDGKIGTAT

-258 LGDYTVDKVE
+258 LGGYTVDKVE

-300 DVPEGGVEKKEE
+300 DVPEDGVEKKT
-312 LDEEG
+312 DDEG
-317 NPKTT
+317 NTT
-322 YTLKKEEISTDEN
+322 YTLKKEETSTDEN

-343 YYKITGNTV
+343 YYEITGNSVKTR
-352 ETTTETTLVL
+352 TETTLVL

-370 VNNEDL
+370 VNEKDL
-376 TTEIE
+376 TTKVE

-407 MLQDEY
+407 MLKDEY

-420 YVYTENVD
+420 YVYTETVD
-428 GKEYTYKVKKMEDS
+428 GKEYTYKVKKTEDTNS
-442 KPLTNA
+442 LTND
-448 QLAER
+448 QLANR
-453 LGEGFTGDDNGVYYK
+453 LGDGFSVDADGDVCYK

-474 DQMEAVRK
+474 DQMKAVRK
-482 TLSYTVEV
+482 TLSYTVAV

-503 QESIESAK
+503 QESIKSAE

-521 ALTDAARNAGINVE
+521 ALTDAAKKTGINVDSE
-535 TDDFKNQLNTIDP
+535 DFKNQLNTIDP

-566 TVTLRYNGATVSAP
+566 TVTLRYNGATVSTDL
-580 QPGTPDSS
+580 GTPDSS
-588 KDTETRKDVTDNV
+588 KDTETREDVKDYTV
-601 ITGTAYVTGSNTWT
+601 TGTAYVTGSNTWT
-615 ESGSL
+615 ESDSL

-655 DTVTSPDG
+655 ETVTSPDG

-677 SASLSDTEKE
+677 SASLSDAEKE
-687 EIAWAELLNQHP
+687 EIAWKELQ
-699 EYKNKDELKA
+699 NKTGKDKA
-709 AGYNINISSMDFS
+709 TLLQEGYSIDIGSMDFS
-722 GIKCVEWTIDELSES
+722 GIKRVEWTIDTLSES
-737 TKTDAKDLNDK
+737 TKTDTKDLNDK

-758 IDEKART
+758 IDENAGT
-765 ITVDGKTYDK
+765 ITVDGNIYRN
-775 VTKTNDGYTC
+775 VTKTDDGYTC

-798 FTKQA
+798 FTKKA

-840 GNETITVDY
+840 GDETITVDY

-861 VHTSSSVTDIIK
+861 VHTSSSVTGIIK
-873 DNKDLEKAYDELWKQ
+873 DDKDLEKAYDELWKQ
-888 IQEIQSKLLPG
+888 IQEIQSKLQPG
-899 EELWIGNLE
+899 EELRIGE
-908 VTDKTEKTDI
+908 TKIDSTTKKEDI
-918 IKYFTTAISPENM
+918 IKYFTKAISPENM

-945 IAKNSTYV
+945 IAKSSTYV

-972 TDEFKSFSKAPDG
+972 TDEFKYFSKAPDG

-990 YWKLTWWGGYYYYT
+990 YWKWTRWGGYYYYT

-1019 YEEQRDDIGHLDL
+1019 SEEQRDDIGHLDL

-1040 LPDKDDKV
+1040 LPDKDGKV
-1048 DQTDCVLVSKNL
+1048 DQTDCVLVSKDL

-1074 KGNQLVGLDSKISWD
+1074 KGNQTVGLDSKISWD
-1089 DEGGEGNGH
+1089 DEGGEGDGH
-1098 YEYDRGTPNNCPDK
+1098 YEYDRGNPNKNPDK

-1122 AYDPIKE
+1122 AYDPIKDKD
-1129 NGSIKLY
+1129 GSIKLY
-1136 QGQRG
+1136 QGQWG
-1141 DYWTPGISAEDQAI
+1141 DYWNPGISAEDEAI

-1167 AASLT
+1167 YRDLT
-1172 KKERDAIVGTYVVQI
+1172 TKERNAIVGTYVVKI

-1214 MTRDANTCINS
+1214 MSRDANTCINS

-1245 KLTQV
+1245 ELTQV
-1250 SEGKVVGQTESTI
+1250 REGKVVGQTESTI

-1277 FANRLLELNKQTTT
+1277 FAKRLLELNKQTTT
-1291 HKTSESATA
+1291 THKTGEGATA

-1306 GGFDGAYT
+1306 GDFDGTYT
-1314 QNKSETVTGSGTGKG
+1314 QKKSETVEGSGTGKG

-1339 KLFTGS
+1339 KIFSGS

-1357 TYRTTDKVDT
+1357 THRTTDADKLKT
-1367 TPVSKETVTT
+1367 SAVSKTTTTV
-1377 TDAHVDYNYT
+1377 TDAHVEYDYT
-1387 SIETRTVTVNGE
+1387 TIETRKVTVSGE

-1410 VDPDTPDGPVE
+1410 ETPVE
-1421 DETPDEVMTPET
+1421 DETPDEVVTPET
-1433 PELPAVQDAAPD
+1433 PELPPVQDATPD
-1445 EVVLPAEP
+1445 TPVLPSDAV
-1453 ELPAVQDATALPQT
+1453 LPAVQDALPQT

-1481 MLLTIAGAFASLK
+1481 ILLTIAGAFASLK

>member
-24 MAAHAVEGPDPA
+24 MAAHAVEGPDSV
-36 EDNAAPQAEP
+36 EDNAVPQAEP
-46 VAESSTPAPVAEEGE
+46 APVEGKTAEGEVEGEEE
-61 KQEKVGE
+61 KQE
-68 QEEFF
+68 EFV
-73 PPPVNEEAKSEE
+73 PPVNDEAKKDD

-108 PEEPGESGKDG
+108 PEEPGE
-119 ETDGSEGS
+119 
-127 GETDETENPD
+127 TDETENPD

-146 DNSKK
+146 DNNKK
-151 DEATGKDGKIGEAT
+151 NEETGEDGKIGEAT

-208 TGTETT
+208 TGTQTT
-214 TTTGTGKADSSTTIT
+214 TTTGTGKADSETTIT
-229 DTKKGEEINLDDE
+229 DTKKGEEINLNEE
-242 LGKDVRPDWKT
+242 LGEVRPDWKT
-253 DKDAK
+253 DKDAT
-258 LGDYTVDKVE
+258 LGGYTVKEVE
-268 PAKDGNSKTLT
+268 PSEDGNSKTLT
-279 LKKTSPTEEKEMAAE
+279 LKKTSEPETKEMSAE
-294 DIAKLL
+294 DVAKLL
-300 DVPEGGVEKKEE
+300 DVPEGGVEKKT
-312 LDEEG
+312 DDEG
-317 NPKTT
+317 NTT
-322 YTLKKEEISTDEN
+322 YTLKKEETATDEN

-343 YYKITGNTV
+343 YYKITGTTV

-428 GKEYTYKVKKMEDS
+428 GKEYTYKVKKTEDS
-442 KPLTNA
+442 KPLTNK
-448 QLAER
+448 QLAAR
-453 LGEGFTGDDNGVYYK
+453 LGEGFSVDADGDVCYK

-474 DQMEAVRK
+474 DQKEAVRK

-503 QESIESAK
+503 QESIKSAE

-566 TVTLRYNGATVSAP
+566 TVTLHYDGATVSAP

-615 ESGSL
+615 EIGSL

-722 GIKCVEWTIDELSES
+722 GIKRVEWTIDELSES

-758 IDEKART
+758 IDEKAGT

-814 ALAGQYSVSADSI
+814 ALAGQYSVPADSI

-990 YWKLTWWGGYYYYT
+990 YWKSTWWGGYYYYT

-1074 KGNQLVGLDSKISWD
+1074 KGNQPVGLDSKISWD
-1089 DEGGEGNGH
+1089 DEGGEGDGH
-1098 YEYDRGTPNNCPDK
+1098 YEYDRGNPNNCPDK

-1155 NAYLKATGSSKT
+1155 NAYLEATGSNKT
-1167 AASLT
+1167 AKDLSP
-1172 KKERDAIVGTYVVQI
+1172 KERNAIVGTYVVKI

-1202 YLKSSELTAYGY
+1202 YLKTSELTAYGY

-1277 FANRLLELNKQTTT
+1277 FANRLLELNQQTTT
-1291 HKTSESATA
+1291 HKTSERATA

-1314 QNKSETVTGSGTGKG
+1314 QDKSETVTGSGTGKG

-1339 KLFTGS
+1339 KLFSGKGETSYDTGS
-1345 GSKEHDE
+1345 
-1352 GKVSY
+1352 VSY
-1357 TYRTTDKVDT
+1357 SYRTTDKVNT

-1399 ETVIVPPVTPP
+1399 ETVIVPPV
-1410 VDPDTPDGPVE
+1410 DPDTPDGPVE
-1421 DETPDEVMTPET
+1421 DETPDEVVTPET
-1433 PELPAVQDAAPD
+1433 PELPPVQDATPDDAAP
-1445 EVVLPAEP
+1445 ETPVLPSDVV
-1453 ELPAVQDATALPQT
+1453 LPAVQDALPQT